1 MSKSFLDNGS
11 LVEGVSRSAA
21 PFSAASSDSALR
33 RGVVAVGSPVEPWSF
48 VPLLKLGEKV
58 PKWHK
63 QRVRVNADQT
73 VVRSSLPSEPS
84 VEAATGDGEFL
95 VTSRGLVVLDLDF
108 HDQVDEDAR
117 TVDRLAFL
125 SVLRALTDERRVFV
139 SRTGSGGAHAPLLV
153 PERLY
158 DEYPLLEFVF
168 ARGTSAHVAGS
179 TVGGR
184 ALRAYATEVSD
195 AAGRVVSER
204 VDVLG
209 GDKRAGARADGTR
222 ALVEGS
228 DKFGADSAK
237 FSVIVPDNV
246 LCGVSE
252 SAALAAL
259 SEYTAAYAA
268 GDSEAA
274 RRAVGVFPPAG
285 ALSVVAARRLSE
297 LVLRELM
304 VPGVELSDEDA
315 SVAVRRERVLDALP
329 GAVCLAVVSGGGSG
343 KLTPW
348 GLPRVSENALRRP
361 VRALTS
367 RVYALAKAGESDSG
381 SGFVQR
387 SSRELFT
394 VVEDA
399 RFAMCEGFANSLV
412 WGEYAGDVLTAS
424 QRGRLV
430 RSELHLSGTGGVWEP
445 LCPVL
450 DPAGVVLPD
459 ELLGEDLTDDD
470 AALLAKVAEAGFPV
484 LGGQRSADAASGSDG
499 VSRERTL
506 ALACAES
513 VRVANSAGGARA
525 RSFAAFKSRR
535 SQVAGRGVGVVDA
548 LGMMRVVES
557 LGWFNDTSGRD
568 VFTFSAK
575 WADMIARAT
584 YAGRDGVDVARS
596 WRFCTVTFAEAAA
609 EGLLPFVDRV
619 AWMLGRMGGSGAVVS
634 YSAADVEAA
643 HRVIA
648 EQADAARDVL
658 FDSDASLVES
668 VFRVVAGSAARV
680 SAMFPRV
687 RVRGVDGAVVAA
699 LDEAGD
705 EARVVPVR
713 FLSPA
718 VVEAVCDR
726 LTREGDAN
734 GVHDLLVGW
743 ALVVRR
749 VLSRLFASDSEREGG
764 AGAAGSTVSGD
775 AAADEASFLLL
786 ASRKQSGYAEL
797 GARGEQGVLDYERA
811 LSLVRE
817 RVDTHTRSLTFVSRR
832 SRDKAERLKR
842 DADAMLQNLWL
853 LSLQGAT
860 ERLSGNRERLRTLLR
875 EASEG
880 AGDTRGATQSNKVVN
895 ERVKEALRLLC
906 DVGVLS
912 LDKMQRAPIGGVG
925 GRSSVYSIR
934 REYLCQDASVVRAL
948 EVLRSTLVPLL
959 SAQFA
964 QGCALDVSVGEDG
977 ALRFGG
983 RTIAQWDALGGKWRR
998 RMRGHSSASRVAVG
1012 DRLFASRDR
1021 AVLDK
1026 LVAGFARAA
1035 GLTGGSASAVG
1046 VARAAARCAAVSGR
1060 ELFSHQVAICEL
1072 AALAARG
1079 TPGVRVV
1086 AGEPMPHMV
1095 ESGSSKSG
1103 ASRQVEAVRREVAR
1117 DAWDGVEPGTS
1128 EFAARTDEVFSNPE
1142 RTPSHL
1148 LKDGGRSA
1156 RVRELYVPVVVLVAE
1171 SSPLLADERFA
1182 RVMCQAFPA
1191 TGERGIALFAPASL
1205 VDAGGAAA
1213 FATSS
1218 NRSRKYF
1225 EVFAAAVA
1233 SAIAGGVGSG
1243 LELTLGV
1250 RSLFSQLCAA
1260 HDGIEA
1266 LDGGYILAGGSD
1278 VNEAALA
1285 GVSECVAGL
1294 SGRVLELAAVGFDEA
1309 RPGMAKFV
1317 TDNERQRLNGLSE
1330 AERAA
1335 EAARRLAGL
1344 ASVVDSLGEYAPDGV
1359 DADEWVARLLACA
1372 VVAWSSSVTSR
1383 VARADG
1389 SPVCAV
1395 LLRVLSG
1402 VSAAST
1408 GGGVGVVPEPVGWVL
1423 RA

>member
-1 MSKSFLDNGS
+1 MSELFVDNS
-11 LVEGVSRSAA
+11 SMSVDVSQDVAR
-21 PFSAASSDSALR
+21 FSSDASDDATR
-33 RGVVAVGSPVEPWSF
+33 RGVVAVGSAVELGSFIPLKPGKKQPSWSR
-48 VPLLKLGEKV
+48 K
-58 PKWHK
+58 
-63 QRVRVNADQT
+63 RVSVNADKT
-73 VVRSSLPSEPS
+73 VNRSLLPSRPS
-84 VEAATGDGEFL
+84 AEAAAGGGEFAI
-95 VTSRGLVVLDLDF
+95 TSRGFSYFDLDF
-108 HDQVDEDAR
+108 HDQASDTQRDS
-117 TVDRLAFL
+117 DRMAFL
-125 SVLRALTDERRVFV
+125 SLMRGLTGAARVYV
-139 SRTGSGGAHAPLLV
+139 SRTGSGGCHAPLLV

-158 DEYPLLEFVF
+158 DEFPLLWFVF
-168 ARGTSAHVAGS
+168 GRTTAAHAAAG

-184 ALRAYATEVSD
+184 ALRAF
-195 AAGRVVSER
+195 AAEINNAVGVVMADR
-204 VDVLG
+204 VDVSA
-209 GDKRAGARADGTR
+209 GDKRTGVRADGAR
-222 ALVEGS
+222 SVNDDCKHLDPDDALYN
-228 DKFGADSAK
+228 
-237 FSVIVPDNV
+237 VIVPDND

-252 SAALAAL
+252 GAARSALL
-259 SEYTAAYAA
+259 DYTAAYARGDGEAMARAA
-268 GDSEAA
+268 GVFP
-274 RRAVGVFPPAG
+274 AVGV
-285 ALSVVAARRLSE
+285 LSDGAARRLSE
-297 LVLRELM
+297 LVLRELL
-304 VPGVELSDEDA
+304 VPGVSLSDADVEIA
-315 SVAVRRERVLDALP
+315 ARESVIEELP
-329 GAVCLAVVSGGGSG
+329 GAVRALVVSGGTSG
-343 KLTPW
+343 KVAPW
-348 GLPRVSENALRRP
+348 GLPVVSGNVLKNAIRR
-361 VRALTS
+361 LTI
-367 RVYALAKAGESDSG
+367 RVYALAEADEGAWSPSDL
-381 SGFVQR
+381 VA
-387 SSRELFT
+387 T
-394 VVEDA
+394 AEDA
-399 RFAMCEGFANSLV
+399 RFALCEGFLNPLV
-412 WGEYAGDVLTAS
+412 WGEYAGDALSPV
-424 QRGRLV
+424 QRAVLV
-430 RSELHLSGTGGVWEP
+430 RGELRLSGVGELWEP
-445 LCPVL
+445 VRSAV
-450 DPAGVVLPD
+450 DPAAPFLSDEALDEASADSVVV
-459 ELLGEDLTDDD
+459 
-470 AALLAKVAEAGFPV
+470 AAAEAGFPV
-484 LGGQRSADAASGSDG
+484 LGGQRGADAVSGSDG

-513 VRVANSAGGARA
+513 VRAANSAGGARA

-634 YSAADVEAA
+634 YSAADVLEA
-643 HRVIA
+643 HRTLD

-658 FDSDASLVES
+658 FDGDASLVES
-668 VFRVVAGSAARV
+668 VFRVVAGSASRV

-764 AGAAGSTVSGD
+764 SAAAGSAVSGD
-775 AAADEASFLLL
+775 AAADEARFLLL
-786 ASRKQSGYAEL
+786 ASRKQSGYVEL

-817 RVDTHTRSLTFVSRR
+817 RVDAHTRSLAFVSRR

-842 DADAMLQNLWL
+842 DADAMLQDLWI

-880 AGDTRGATQSNKVVN
+880 AGDTRGATQSDKVVN
-895 ERVKEALRLLC
+895 ERVKVTLRLLC

-934 REYLCQDASVVRAL
+934 REYLCQDASVARAL

-959 SAQFA
+959 SAKFA

-983 RTIAQWDALGGKWRR
+983 RTLDEWDVLGGPWRESVQGR
-998 RMRGHSSASRVAVG
+998 TSASRVAAG
-1012 DRLFASRDR
+1012 EHLFASRDR
-1021 AVLDK
+1021 KVLDK

-1035 GLTGGSASAVG
+1035 GLTGGGASAVG

-1079 TPGVRVV
+1079 VPGVRVV
-1086 AGEPMPHMV
+1086 VGEPMPHMV

-1103 ASRQVEAVRREVAR
+1103 ASRQVEVVRREVAR

-1128 EFAARTDEVFSNPE
+1128 EYAQRTDEVFSNPE
-1142 RTPSHL
+1142 RTPSHQ
-1148 LKDGGRSA
+1148 LKDGGNSA
-1156 RVRELYVPVVVLVAE
+1156 QVRELYVPVVVLVAE
-1171 SSPLLADERFA
+1171 DSPLLADERFA
-1182 RVMCQAFPA
+1182 RVMCQSFPA
-1191 TGERGIALFAPASL
+1191 SGERGICLFAPVSL

-1213 FATSS
+1213 FATSG

-1225 EVFAAAVA
+1225 EKFAAAVA
-1233 SAIAGGVGSG
+1233 STIAGGVRSG

-1260 HDGIEA
+1260 HEVVDA

-1294 SGRVLELAAVGFDEA
+1294 SARVLELAAVGFDEA
-1309 RPGMAKFV
+1309 RPGMVKFV
-1317 TDNERQRLNGLSE
+1317 TDTERERLNGLSE

-1335 EAARRLAGL
+1335 EAAKRLNGL

-1359 DADEWVARLLACA
+1359 DCDEWVARLLAAA
-1372 VVAWSSSVTSR
+1372 VIAWSSSVTSR

-1408 GGGVGVVPEPVGWVL
+1408 GGGVGVVPKPVGWVL

>member
-1 MSKSFLDNGS
+1 MSELFVDNS
-11 LVEGVSRSAA
+11 SMSVDVSHDVAR
-21 PFSAASSDSALR
+21 FSSDASDDATC
-33 RGVVAVGSPVEPWSF
+33 RGVAAAGSRVELGSF
-48 VPLLKLGEKV
+48 VPLKPCEKY

-63 QRVRVNADQT
+63 TSVRVDVNEMVIRA
-73 VVRSSLPSEPS
+73 SLPTRPS
-84 VEAATGDGEFL
+84 VEAAAGEGEFL
-95 VTSRGLVVLDLDF
+95 VTSHGLVVLDLDF
-108 HDQVDEDAR
+108 HDQVTDSQRDS
-117 TVDRLAFL
+117 DRRAFL
-125 SVLRALTDERRVFV
+125 SLMRGLTGAARMYV
-139 SRTGSGGAHAPLLV
+139 SRTGSGGCHAPLLV

-158 DEYPLLEFVF
+158 DEFPLLWFVF
-168 ARGTSAHVAGS
+168 GRVTYANGGHKV
-179 TVGGR
+179 VGGR
-184 ALRAYATEVSD
+184 VLRAFAAEIND
-195 AAGRVVSER
+195 AVGSVVAER
-204 VDVLG
+204 VDVSA
-209 GDKRAGARADGTR
+209 GDKRIGVRADGTR
-222 ALVEGS
+222 
-228 DKFGADSAK
+228 DTDSAAS
-237 FSVIVPDNV
+237 FYDHDALFRVIVPDNV

-252 SAALAAL
+252 GAARSAL
-259 SEYTAAYAA
+259 SEYTAAYARGDGEAMARAA
-268 GDSEAA
+268 GVFP
-274 RRAVGVFPPAG
+274 AVGV
-285 ALSVVAARRLSE
+285 LSDVAARRLSD
-297 LVLRELM
+297 LVLRELL
-304 VPGVELSDEDA
+304 VPGVSLSDADVEIA
-315 SVAVRRERVLDALP
+315 ARESVIEELP
-329 GAVCLAVVSGGGSG
+329 GAVRALVVSGGTSG
-343 KLTPW
+343 KVAPW
-348 GLPRVSENALRRP
+348 GLPVASGNVLKNAMRR
-361 VRALTS
+361 LTI
-367 RVYALAKAGESDSG
+367 RVYALAEADEGAWSPSDL
-381 SGFVQR
+381 VA
-387 SSRELFT
+387 T
-394 VVEDA
+394 AEDA
-399 RFAMCEGFANSLV
+399 RFALCDGFLNPLV
-412 WGEYAGDVLTAS
+412 WGEYAGNALSPV
-424 QRGRLV
+424 QRAVLV
-430 RSELHLSGTGGVWEP
+430 RGELRLSGVDELWEP
-445 LCPVL
+445 VRSAVDPAAPFLSDEVL
-450 DPAGVVLPD
+450 DEASADSVVM
-459 ELLGEDLTDDD
+459 
-470 AALLAKVAEAGFPV
+470 AAAEAGFPV
-484 LGGQRSADAASGSDG
+484 LGGQRDVDAASGSDG

-513 VRVANSAGGARA
+513 VRAANSAGGARA

-535 SQVAGRGVGVVDA
+535 NQVAGRGVGVVDA

-584 YAGRDGVDVARS
+584 YAGRDGVDVSRS

-634 YSAADVEAA
+634 YSGDDVRRA

-648 EQADAARDVL
+648 DEQADGSRDVL
-658 FDSDASLVES
+658 FDGDASLVES

-687 RVRGVDGAVVAA
+687 RVRGVDGAVVAVV
-699 LDEAGD
+699 DEAGD
-705 EARVVPVR
+705 EARVAPVR

-749 VLSRLFASDSEREGG
+749 VLSRLFASDAEREGG
-764 AGAAGSTVSGD
+764 SAAAGSAVSGD
-775 AAADEASFLLL
+775 TAADEARFLLL
-786 ASRKQSGYAEL
+786 ASRKQSGYVEL

-817 RVDTHTRSLTFVSRR
+817 RVDAHIRSLAFVSRR

-842 DADAMLQNLWL
+842 DADAMLQNLWI

-880 AGDTRGATQSNKVVN
+880 AGDARGATQSDKVVN
-895 ERVKEALRLLC
+895 ERVKVALRLLC

-983 RTIAQWDALGGKWRR
+983 RTIAQWDVLGGPWRESVQGR
-998 RMRGHSSASRVAVG
+998 ASASRVADG
-1012 DRLFASRDR
+1012 EHLFASRDR
-1021 AVLDK
+1021 KVLDK

-1060 ELFSHQVAICEL
+1060 ELFSHQVAVCEL

-1079 TPGVRVV
+1079 APGVRVV
-1086 AGEPMPHMV
+1086 VGEPMPHMV

-1103 ASRQVEAVRREVAR
+1103 ASRQVEVVRREVAR
-1117 DAWDGVEPGTS
+1117 GAWDGVEPGTS
-1128 EFAARTDEVFSNPE
+1128 EYAQRTDEVFSNPE

-1148 LKDGGRSA
+1148 LKDGGNSA
-1156 RVRELYVPVVVLVAE
+1156 QVRELYVPVVVLVAE
-1171 SSPLLADERFA
+1171 GSSLLADERFA
-1182 RVMCQAFPA
+1182 RVMNQSFPES
-1191 TGERGIALFAPASL
+1191 GERGMVMYAAVSL

-1213 FATSS
+1213 FATSG

-1233 SAIAGGVGSG
+1233 SAIAGGVRSG

-1260 HDGIEA
+1260 HEVVDA
-1266 LDGGYILAGGSD
+1266 LDGGYILSGGNG

-1285 GVSECVAGL
+1285 SVSDRVAGL

-1309 RPGMAKFV
+1309 RPGLVKFV
-1317 TDNERQRLNGLSE
+1317 TDTERERLNGLSE
-1330 AERAA
+1330 DERAA
-1335 EAARRLAGL
+1335 EAAKRLNGL
-1344 ASVVDSLGEYAPDGV
+1344 ASVVDSLCEYAPDGM
-1359 DADEWVARLLACA
+1359 DADEWVARLLATA
-1372 VVAWSSSVTSR
+1372 VIAWSNSVMSR

-1389 SPVCAV
+1389 SPVCAL

-1408 GGGVGVVPEPVGWVL
+1408 GGGVGAVPEPVGWVL

>member
-1 MSKSFLDNGS
+1 MSELFVDNSSMSVGES
-11 LVEGVSRSAA
+11 CDVAR
-21 PFSAASSDSALR
+21 FSSDASDDATR
-33 RGVVAVGSPVEPWSF
+33 RGMADAGSPVELGSFIPLKPGKKQPSWSR
-48 VPLLKLGEKV
+48 K
-58 PKWHK
+58 
-63 QRVRVNADQT
+63 RVSVNADKT
-73 VVRSSLPSEPS
+73 VNRSLLPSRPS
-84 VEAATGDGEFL
+84 AEAAAGDGEFAI
-95 VTSRGLVVLDLDF
+95 TSRGHTYFDLDF
-108 HDQVDEDAR
+108 HDQASETQCDS
-117 TVDRLAFL
+117 DRMAFL
-125 SVLRALTDERRVFV
+125 SLMRGLTGVWRVYV
-139 SRTGSGGAHAPLLV
+139 SRTGSGGCHAPLLV

-158 DEYPLLEFVF
+158 DEFPLLWFVF
-168 ARGTSAHVAGS
+168 GRTTAAHAAAG

-184 ALRAYATEVSD
+184 ALRAFAAEIND
-195 AAGRVVSER
+195 AVGVVMAER
-204 VDVLG
+204 VDVSA
-209 GDKRAGARADGTR
+209 GDKRTGVRADGAR
-222 ALVEGS
+222 SVNDDCKRLDPDDALYN
-228 DKFGADSAK
+228 
-237 FSVIVPDNV
+237 VIVPDNV

-252 SAALAAL
+252 GAAVCAL
-259 SEYTAAYAA
+259 SEYTAARARGDVEAMARAA
-268 GDSEAA
+268 GVFP
-274 RRAVGVFPPAG
+274 AVGV
-285 ALSVVAARRLSE
+285 LSDVAARRLSE
-297 LVLRELM
+297 LVLRELL
-304 VPGVELSDEDA
+304 VPGVSLSDADVEIA
-315 SVAVRRERVLDALP
+315 ARESVLEELP
-329 GAVCLAVVSGGGSG
+329 GAVRALVVSGGASG
-343 KLTPW
+343 KVAPW
-348 GLPRVSENALRRP
+348 GLPVVSGNVLKNAMRR
-361 VRALTS
+361 LTL
-367 RVYALAKAGESDSG
+367 RVYALADADEGAWSPSDLIATS
-381 SGFVQR
+381 
-387 SSRELFT
+387 
-394 VVEDA
+394 EDA
-399 RFAMCEGFANSLV
+399 RFTLCDGFLNPLV
-412 WGEYAGDVLTAS
+412 WGEYAGDALSPV
-424 QRGRLV
+424 QRAVLV
-430 RSELHLSGTGGVWEP
+430 RGELRLSGVGELWEF
-445 LCPVL
+445 VRSVV
-450 DPAGVVLPD
+450 DPAASFLSDEALDEASADSVVVA
-459 ELLGEDLTDDD
+459 T
-470 AALLAKVAEAGFPV
+470 AEAGFPV
-484 LGGQRSADAASGSDG
+484 LGGQRGVDAVSDSDG
-499 VSRERTL
+499 ASRERTL

-513 VRVANSAGGARA
+513 VRAANSAGGARA

-548 LGMMRVVES
+548 LGLMRVVES

-584 YAGRDGVDVARS
+584 YAGRDGVDVSRS

-619 AWMLGRMGGSGAVVS
+619 VWMLGRMGGSGAVVS
-634 YSAADVEAA
+634 YSGDDVRRA

-648 EQADAARDVL
+648 EQADATRDVL
-658 FDSDASLVES
+658 FDGDSSLVES
-668 VFRVVAGSAARV
+668 VFRVVAGSAARA

-713 FLSPA
+713 FLSPS

-749 VLSRLFASDSEREGG
+749 VLSRLFTSDAEREGSS
-764 AGAAGSTVSGD
+764 AAAGSTASGD
-775 AAADEASFLLL
+775 AADEARFLLL
-786 ASRKQSGYAEL
+786 ASRKQSGYVEL

-817 RVDTHTRSLTFVSRR
+817 RVDAHTRSLVFVSRR

-880 AGDTRGATQSNKVVN
+880 AGDTRGATQSDKVVN
-895 ERVKEALRLLC
+895 ERVKVTLRLLC

-934 REYLCQDASVVRAL
+934 REYLCQDAFVVRAL

-959 SAQFA
+959 SAKFA
-964 QGCALDVSVGEDG
+964 QGCALDVSVGEGG
-977 ALRFGG
+977 ALCFGG
-983 RTIAQWDALGGKWRR
+983 RSLDEWDVLGGPWRESVQGR
-998 RMRGHSSASRVAVG
+998 ASASRVADG

-1021 AVLDK
+1021 KVLDK

-1035 GLTGGSASAVG
+1035 GLTDGSASAVG

-1079 TPGVRVV
+1079 APGVRVV
-1086 AGEPMPHMV
+1086 VGEPMSHMA

-1103 ASRQVEAVRREVAR
+1103 ASRQVEVVRREVAR

-1128 EFAARTDEVFSNPE
+1128 EYAQRTDEVFSNPE

-1148 LKDGGRSA
+1148 LKDGGNSA
-1156 RVRELYVPVVVLVAE
+1156 KVRELYVPVIVLVAE
-1171 SSPLLADERFA
+1171 GSPLLADERFA
-1182 RVMCQAFPA
+1182 RVMCQSFPA
-1191 TGERGIALFAPASL
+1191 SGERGICLFAPVSL

-1213 FATSS
+1213 FATSG

-1225 EVFAAAVA
+1225 EKFAAAVA
-1233 SAIAGGVGSG
+1233 STIAGGVASG

-1260 HDGIEA
+1260 HEVVDA

-1285 GVSECVAGL
+1285 GVSERVAGL
-1294 SGRVLELAAVGFDEA
+1294 SERVLELAAVGFNEA
-1309 RPGMAKFV
+1309 RPGMVKFV
-1317 TDNERQRLNGLSE
+1317 TDTERERLNGLSE
-1330 AERAA
+1330 GERAA
-1335 EAARRLAGL
+1335 EAAKRLNGL

-1359 DADEWVARLLACA
+1359 DADEWVARLLAAA

>member
-1 MSKSFLDNGS
+1 MSELFVDNS
-11 LVEGVSRSAA
+11 SMSVDVSQDVAR
-21 PFSAASSDSALR
+21 FSSDASDDATR
-33 RGVVAVGSPVEPWSF
+33 RGVVAVGSAVELGSFIPLKPGKKQPSWSR
-48 VPLLKLGEKV
+48 K
-58 PKWHK
+58 
-63 QRVRVNADQT
+63 RVSVNADKT
-73 VVRSSLPSEPS
+73 VNRSLLPSRPS
-84 VEAATGDGEFL
+84 AEAAAGGGEFTI
-95 VTSRGLVVLDLDF
+95 TSRGFSYFDLDF
-108 HDQVDEDAR
+108 HDQASDTQRDS
-117 TVDRLAFL
+117 DRWAFL
-125 SVLRALTDERRVFV
+125 SLMRGLTGAARVYV
-139 SRTGSGGAHAPLLV
+139 SRTGSGGCHAPLLV

-158 DEYPLLEFVF
+158 DGFPLLWFVF
-168 ARGTSAHVAGS
+168 GRTTAAHAAAG

-184 ALRAYATEVSD
+184 ALRAFAAEIND
-195 AAGRVVSER
+195 AVGVVMADR
-204 VDVLG
+204 VDVSA
-209 GDKRAGARADGTR
+209 GDKRTGVRADGAR
-222 ALVEGS
+222 SVNDDCKHLGPDDALYN
-228 DKFGADSAK
+228 
-237 FSVIVPDNV
+237 VIVPDNV

-252 SAALAAL
+252 GAALAAL
-259 SEYTAAYAA
+259 LDYTAAYARGDGEAMARAA
-268 GDSEAA
+268 GVFP
-274 RRAVGVFPPAG
+274 AVGV
-285 ALSVVAARRLSE
+285 LSDGAARRLSE

-304 VPGVELSDEDA
+304 VPGMSLSDADVEIA
-315 SVAVRRERVLDALP
+315 ARESVLEELP
-329 GAVCLAVVSGGGSG
+329 GAVRALVVSGGTSG
-343 KLTPW
+343 KVAPW
-348 GLPRVSENALRRP
+348 GLPVASGNVLKNAMRR
-361 VRALTS
+361 LTI
-367 RVYALAKAGESDSG
+367 RVYALAGADEGAWSPSDL
-381 SGFVQR
+381 VA
-387 SSRELFT
+387 T
-394 VVEDA
+394 AEDA
-399 RFAMCEGFANSLV
+399 RFALCDGFLNPLV
-412 WGEYAGDVLTAS
+412 WGEYAGDALSPV
-424 QRGRLV
+424 QRAVLV
-430 RSELHLSGTGGVWEP
+430 RGELRLSGVGELWEP
-445 LCPVL
+445 VRSAVDPAAPFLSDEVL
-450 DPAGVVLPD
+450 DEASADSVVM
-459 ELLGEDLTDDD
+459 
-470 AALLAKVAEAGFPV
+470 AAAEAGFPV
-484 LGGQRSADAASGSDG
+484 LGGQRDVDAASGSDG
-499 VSRERTL
+499 ASRERTL

-513 VRVANSAGGARA
+513 VRAANSAGGARA

-557 LGWFNDTSGRD
+557 LGWFNDTSARD

-609 EGLLPFVDRV
+609 EGSLPFVDRV

-634 YSAADVEAA
+634 YSGDDVLRA

-648 EQADAARDVL
+648 DEQADAARDVL
-658 FDSDASLVES
+658 FDGDASLVES

-680 SAMFPRV
+680 SAMLPRV

-726 LTREGDAN
+726 LIREGDAN

-764 AGAAGSTVSGD
+764 AAAAGSAVSGD
-775 AAADEASFLLL
+775 TAADEARFLLL
-786 ASRKQSGYAEL
+786 ASRKQSGYVEL

-817 RVDTHTRSLTFVSRR
+817 RVDAHTRSLAFVSRR

-842 DADAMLQNLWL
+842 DADAMLQDLWI

-880 AGDTRGATQSNKVVN
+880 AGDTRGATQSDKVVN
-895 ERVKEALRLLC
+895 ERVKVTLRLLC

-934 REYLCQDASVVRAL
+934 SEYLCQDASVARAL

-959 SAQFA
+959 SAKFA

-983 RTIAQWDALGGKWRR
+983 RTLDEWDVLGGPWRESVQGR
-998 RMRGHSSASRVAVG
+998 TSASRVAAG
-1012 DRLFASRDR
+1012 EHLFASRDR
-1021 AVLDK
+1021 KVLDK

-1035 GLTGGSASAVG
+1035 GLTGGSSSAVG

-1079 TPGVRVV
+1079 VEGVRVV
-1086 AGEPMPHMV
+1086 AGVPTARVAQSRP
-1095 ESGSSKSG
+1095 SKSG
-1103 ASRQVEAVRREVAR
+1103 ASRQVETVRREVAR
-1117 DAWDGVEPGTS
+1117 DAWDGVKPGTP
-1128 EFAARTDEVFSNPE
+1128 EYAQRTDQVFHNPQ
-1142 RTPSHL
+1142 RTPSHQ

-1156 RVRELYVPVVVLVAE
+1156 ELRELYVPVVVLVAE
-1171 SSPLLADERFA
+1171 DSPLLADERFA
-1182 RVMCQAFPA
+1182 RVMCQSFPA

-1225 EVFAAAVA
+1225 ETFAAAVA
-1233 SAIAGGVGSG
+1233 GTIAGGVGSG

-1250 RSLFSQLCAA
+1250 RSMFSQLCAA
-1260 HDGIEA
+1260 RDSIEA
-1266 LDGGYILAGGSD
+1266 LDGGYILAGSSD
-1278 VNEAALA
+1278 EAEATLA
-1285 GVSECVAGL
+1285 SVSERVAGL
-1294 SGRVLELAAVGFDEA
+1294 SERVLELAAVGFNEA
-1309 RPGMAKFV
+1309 RPGLAKFV
-1317 TDNERQRLNGLSE
+1317 TDNERKRLDGLSE
-1330 AERAA
+1330 GERAA
-1335 EAARRLAGL
+1335 EAAKRLNGL

-1359 DADEWVARLLACA
+1359 NSDEWVARLLAAA

-1383 VARADG
+1383 MARADG
-1389 SPVCAV
+1389 NAVCAL

>member
-1 MSKSFLDNGS
+1 MAKLFLDNGS
-11 LVEGVSRSAA
+11 LVEGVSCDVAR
-21 PFSAASSDSALR
+21 FSSDASDDATR
-33 RGVVAVGSPVEPWSF
+33 RGVAAAGSVVELGSFIPLKPGKKQPSWSC
-48 VPLLKLGEKV
+48 K
-58 PKWHK
+58 
-63 QRVRVNADQT
+63 RVSVNADNT
-73 VVRSSLPSEPS
+73 VNRSLLPSRPS
-84 VEAATGDGEFL
+84 AEAAAGDGEFTI
-95 VTSRGLVVLDLDF
+95 TSHGLAYFDLDF
-108 HDQVDEDAR
+108 HDQASDTRRDS
-117 TVDRLAFL
+117 DRWAFL
-125 SVLRALTDERRVFV
+125 SLMRGLTGAARVYV
-139 SRTGSGGAHAPLLV
+139 SRTGSGGCHAPLLV
-153 PERLY
+153 PDRLY
-158 DEYPLLEFVF
+158 GEFPLLWFVF
-168 ARGTSAHVAGS
+168 GRVTYANKAHR

-184 ALRAYATEVSD
+184 ALRAFAAEIND
-195 AAGRVVSER
+195 AVGVVMADR
-204 VDVLG
+204 VDVSS
-209 GDKRAGARADGTR
+209 GDKRTGVRADGAR
-222 ALVEGS
+222 SVNDDCKHLGPDDALYN
-228 DKFGADSAK
+228 
-237 FSVIVPDNV
+237 VIVPDNV

-252 SAALAAL
+252 GAVVSAL
-259 SEYTAAYAA
+259 SEYTAARARGDVEAMARAA
-268 GDSEAA
+268 GVFP
-274 RRAVGVFPPAG
+274 AVGV
-285 ALSVVAARRLSE
+285 LSDGAARRLSE
-297 LVLRELM
+297 LVLRELL
-304 VPGVELSDEDA
+304 VPGVSLSDADVEIA
-315 SVAVRRERVLDALP
+315 ARESVLEELP
-329 GAVCLAVVSGGGSG
+329 GAVRALVVSGGTSG
-343 KLTPW
+343 KVAPW
-348 GLPRVSENALRRP
+348 GLPVASGNVLKNAMRR
-361 VRALTS
+361 LTI
-367 RVYALAKAGESDSG
+367 RVYALADADEGAWSTSDL
-381 SGFVQR
+381 VA
-387 SSRELFT
+387 T
-394 VVEDA
+394 AEDA
-399 RFAMCEGFANSLV
+399 RFALCDGFLNPFV
-412 WGEYAGDVLTAS
+412 WGEYAGDALSPV
-424 QRGRLV
+424 QRAVLV
-430 RSELHLSGTGGVWEP
+430 RGELRLSGVGELWEP
-445 LCPVL
+445 VRSAV
-450 DPAGVVLPD
+450 DPAAPFLSDEALDEASADSVVM
-459 ELLGEDLTDDD
+459 
-470 AALLAKVAEAGFPV
+470 AAAEAGFPV
-484 LGGQRSADAASGSDG
+484 LGGQRDVDAVSGSDG
-499 VSRERTL
+499 ASRERTL

-634 YSAADVEAA
+634 YSGDDVLRA

-648 EQADAARDVL
+648 DEQADAARDVL
-658 FDSDASLVES
+658 FDGDASLVES

-680 SAMFPRV
+680 SAMLPRV

-726 LTREGDAN
+726 LIREGDAN

-764 AGAAGSTVSGD
+764 AAAAGSAVSGD
-775 AAADEASFLLL
+775 TADDEARFLLL
-786 ASRKQSGYAEL
+786 ASRKQSGYVEL

-817 RVDTHTRSLTFVSRR
+817 RVDAHTRSLAFVSRR
-832 SRDKAERLKR
+832 SRDKAKRLKR
-842 DADAMLQNLWL
+842 DADAMLQDLWI

-880 AGDTRGATQSNKVVN
+880 AGDTRGATQSDKVVN
-895 ERVKEALRLLC
+895 ERVKVTLRLLC
-906 DVGVLS
+906 GVGVLS

-959 SAQFA
+959 SAKFA

-983 RTIAQWDALGGKWRR
+983 RTLDEWDVLGGPWRESVQGR
-998 RMRGHSSASRVAVG
+998 TSASRVSAG
-1012 DRLFASRDR
+1012 EHLFASRDR
-1021 AVLDK
+1021 KVLDK

-1035 GLTGGSASAVG
+1035 GLTGGGASAVG

-1079 TPGVRVV
+1079 APGVRVV
-1086 AGEPMPHMV
+1086 VGEPMPHMV

-1103 ASRQVEAVRREVAR
+1103 ASRQVEVVRREVAR
-1117 DAWDGVEPGTS
+1117 DAWDGVEPGTK
-1128 EFAARTDEVFSNPE
+1128 EYAQRTDEVFSNPE
-1142 RTPSHL
+1142 RTPSHQ
-1148 LKDGGRSA
+1148 LKDGGNSA
-1156 RVRELYVPVVVLVAE
+1156 QVRELYVPVVVLVAE
-1171 SSPLLADERFA
+1171 DSPLLADERFA
-1182 RVMCQAFPA
+1182 RVTCQSFPESE
-1191 TGERGIALFAPASL
+1191 ERGICLFAPVSL

-1213 FATSS
+1213 FATSG

-1225 EVFAAAVA
+1225 EKFAAAVA
-1233 SAIAGGVGSG
+1233 STIAGGVRSG

-1260 HDGIEA
+1260 HEVVDA

-1285 GVSECVAGL
+1285 GVSDRVAGL
-1294 SGRVLELAAVGFDEA
+1294 SARVLELAVVGFDEA
-1309 RPGMAKFV
+1309 RPGMVKFV
-1317 TDNERQRLNGLSE
+1317 TDTERERLNGLSE

-1335 EAARRLAGL
+1335 EAAKRLNGL
-1344 ASVVDSLGEYAPDGV
+1344 ASVVDSLCEYAPDGV
-1359 DADEWVARLLACA
+1359 DADEWVARLLAAA

-1389 SPVCAV
+1389 SPLCAV

-1408 GGGVGVVPEPVGWVL
+1408 GGGVGAVPEPVGWVL

>member
-1 MSKSFLDNGS
+1 MSELFVDNSSMSVG
-11 LVEGVSRSAA
+11 ESRDVAR
-21 PFSAASSDSALR
+21 FSSDASDDATR
-33 RGVVAVGSPVEPWSF
+33 RGVAAAGSRVEPGSFIPLKPGKKQPSWSR
-48 VPLLKLGEKV
+48 K
-58 PKWHK
+58 
-63 QRVRVNADQT
+63 RVSVNADKT
-73 VVRSSLPSEPS
+73 VNRSLLPSRPS
-84 VEAATGDGEFL
+84 AEAAAGDGEFTI
-95 VTSRGLVVLDLDF
+95 TSRGLAYFDLDF
-108 HDQVDEDAR
+108 HDQVDETQCDS
-117 TVDRLAFL
+117 DRMAFL
-125 SVLRALTDERRVFV
+125 SLMRGLTGARRVYV
-139 SRTGSGGAHAPLLV
+139 SRTGSGGCHAPLLV

-158 DEYPLLEFVF
+158 DEFPLLWFVF
-168 ARGTSAHVAGS
+168 GRTMAAHAAAG

-184 ALRAYATEVSD
+184 VLRAFAAEIND
-195 AAGRVVSER
+195 AVGVVMAER
-204 VDVLG
+204 VDVSA
-209 GDKRAGARADGTR
+209 GDKRTGVRADGAR
-222 ALVEGS
+222 SVNDDCKHLGPDDALYN
-228 DKFGADSAK
+228 
-237 FSVIVPDNV
+237 VIVPDND

-252 SAALAAL
+252 GAALAAL
-259 SEYTAAYAA
+259 SEYTAAYARGDGEGMARAA
-268 GDSEAA
+268 GVFP
-274 RRAVGVFPPAG
+274 AVGV
-285 ALSVVAARRLSE
+285 LSDGAARRLSE
-297 LVLRELM
+297 LVLRELL
-304 VPGVELSDEDA
+304 VPGVSLSDADVEIA
-315 SVAVRRERVLDALP
+315 ARESVIGELP
-329 GAVCLAVVSGGGSG
+329 GAVRALVVSGGASG
-343 KLTPW
+343 KVAPW
-348 GLPRVSENALRRP
+348 GLPVVSGNVLKNAMRR
-361 VRALTS
+361 LTI
-367 RVYALAKAGESDSG
+367 RVYALADADEGAWSPSDL
-381 SGFVQR
+381 VA
-387 SSRELFT
+387 T
-394 VVEDA
+394 AEDA
-399 RFAMCEGFANSLV
+399 RFALCDGFLNPLV
-412 WGEYAGDVLTAS
+412 WGEYAGEVLTPA
-424 QRGRLV
+424 QRAVLV
-430 RSELHLSGTGGVWEP
+430 RGELRLSGVGELWG
-445 LCPVL
+445 PVL
-450 DPAGVVLPD
+450 SAVEPAASFLSDEALDEASADSVVM
-459 ELLGEDLTDDD
+459 
-470 AALLAKVAEAGFPV
+470 AAAEAGFPV
-484 LGGQRSADAASGSDG
+484 LGGQRGVDAVSGSDG

-513 VRVANSAGGARA
+513 VRAANSAGGARA

-535 SQVAGRGVGVVDA
+535 NQVAGRGVGVVDA
-548 LGMMRVVES
+548 LGLMRVVES

-584 YAGRDGVDVARS
+584 YAGRDGVDVSRS

-619 AWMLGRMGGSGAVVS
+619 AWMLGHMGGSGAVVS

-643 HRVIA
+643 HRTLA
-648 EQADAARDVL
+648 EQADSSRDVL
-658 FDSDASLVES
+658 FDGDASLVEP

-680 SAMFPRV
+680 SVMFPRV

-699 LDEAGD
+699 LDEAGED
-705 EARVVPVR
+705 VRVVPVR

-749 VLSRLFASDSEREGG
+749 VLSRLFASDAEREGG
-764 AGAAGSTVSGD
+764 AGAAGSAASGD
-775 AAADEASFLLL
+775 DAADEARFLLL

-817 RVDTHTRSLTFVSRR
+817 RVGAHTRSLAFVSRR

-842 DADAMLQNLWL
+842 DADAMLQNLWI

-880 AGDTRGATQSNKVVN
+880 AGDTRGATQSDKVVN

-934 REYLCQDASVVRAL
+934 REYLCQDVSVVRAL

-983 RTIAQWDALGGKWRR
+983 RSLDEWDVLGGPWRESVQGR
-998 RMRGHSSASRVAVG
+998 ASASRVADG
-1012 DRLFASRDR
+1012 EHLFASRDR
-1021 AVLDK
+1021 KVLDR

-1079 TPGVRVV
+1079 APGVRVV
-1086 AGEPMPHMV
+1086 VGEPIPHMV

-1103 ASRQVEAVRREVAR
+1103 ASRQVEVVRREVAR

-1128 EFAARTDEVFSNPE
+1128 EYAQRTDEVFSNPE

-1148 LKDGGRSA
+1148 LKDGGNSA
-1156 RVRELYVPVVVLVAE
+1156 QVRELYVPVVVLVAE
-1171 SSPLLADERFA
+1171 DSPLLADERFA
-1182 RVMCQAFPA
+1182 RVMCQSFPES
-1191 TGERGIALFAPASL
+1191 GERGICLFAPVSL

-1213 FATSS
+1213 FATSG

-1225 EVFAAAVA
+1225 EKFAAAVA
-1233 SAIAGGVGSG
+1233 STIAGGVSSG

-1260 HDGIEA
+1260 REVVDA

-1285 GVSECVAGL
+1285 SVGDRVAGL

-1309 RPGMAKFV
+1309 RPGLVKFV
-1317 TDNERQRLNGLSE
+1317 TDNERERLNGLSE

-1335 EAARRLAGL
+1335 EAAKRLNGL

-1359 DADEWVARLLACA
+1359 DVDEWVARLLAAA

-1408 GGGVGVVPEPVGWVL
+1408 GGGVGVVPKPVGWVL

>member
-1 MSKSFLDNGS
+1 MSELFVDNS
-11 LVEGVSRSAA
+11 SMSVDVSHDVAR
-21 PFSAASSDSALR
+21 FSSDASDDATC
-33 RGVVAVGSPVEPWSF
+33 RGVAAAGSRVELGSF
-48 VPLLKLGEKV
+48 VPLKPCEKY

-63 QRVRVNADQT
+63 TSVRVDVNEMVIRA
-73 VVRSSLPSEPS
+73 SLPTRPS
-84 VEAATGDGEFL
+84 VEAAAGEGEFL
-95 VTSRGLVVLDLDF
+95 VTSHGLVVLDLDF
-108 HDQVDEDAR
+108 HDQVTDSQRDS
-117 TVDRLAFL
+117 DRRAFL
-125 SVLRALTDERRVFV
+125 SLMRGLTGAARMYV
-139 SRTGSGGAHAPLLV
+139 SRTGSGGCHAPLLV

-158 DEYPLLEFVF
+158 DEFPLLWFVF
-168 ARGTSAHVAGS
+168 GRVTYANGGHKV
-179 TVGGR
+179 VGGR
-184 ALRAYATEVSD
+184 VLRAFAAEIND
-195 AAGRVVSER
+195 AVGSVVAER
-204 VDVLG
+204 VDVSA
-209 GDKRAGARADGTR
+209 GDKRIGVRADGTR
-222 ALVEGS
+222 
-228 DKFGADSAK
+228 DTDSAAS
-237 FSVIVPDNV
+237 FYDHDALFRVIVPDNV

-252 SAALAAL
+252 GAARSAL
-259 SEYTAAYAA
+259 SEYTAAYARGDGEAMARAA
-268 GDSEAA
+268 GVFP
-274 RRAVGVFPPAG
+274 AVGV
-285 ALSVVAARRLSE
+285 LSDVAARRLSD
-297 LVLRELM
+297 LVLRELL
-304 VPGVELSDEDA
+304 VPGVSLSDADVEIA
-315 SVAVRRERVLDALP
+315 ARESVIEELP
-329 GAVCLAVVSGGGSG
+329 GAVRALVVSGGTSG
-343 KLTPW
+343 KVAPW
-348 GLPRVSENALRRP
+348 GLPVASGNVLKNAMRR
-361 VRALTS
+361 LTI
-367 RVYALAKAGESDSG
+367 RVYALAEADEGAWSPSDL
-381 SGFVQR
+381 VA
-387 SSRELFT
+387 T
-394 VVEDA
+394 AEDA
-399 RFAMCEGFANSLV
+399 RFALCDGFLNPLV
-412 WGEYAGDVLTAS
+412 WGEYAGNALSPV
-424 QRGRLV
+424 QRAVLV
-430 RSELHLSGTGGVWEP
+430 RGELRLSGVDELWEP
-445 LCPVL
+445 VRSAVDPAAPFLSDEVL
-450 DPAGVVLPD
+450 DEASADSVVM
-459 ELLGEDLTDDD
+459 
-470 AALLAKVAEAGFPV
+470 AAAEAGFPV
-484 LGGQRSADAASGSDG
+484 LGGQRDVDAASGSDG

-513 VRVANSAGGARA
+513 VRAANSAGGARA

-535 SQVAGRGVGVVDA
+535 NQVAGRGVGVVDA

-584 YAGRDGVDVARS
+584 YAGRDGVDVSRS

-634 YSAADVEAA
+634 YSGDDVRRA

-648 EQADAARDVL
+648 DEQADGSRDVL
-658 FDSDASLVES
+658 FDGDASLVES

-687 RVRGVDGAVVAA
+687 RVRGVDGAVVAVV
-699 LDEAGD
+699 DEAGD
-705 EARVVPVR
+705 EARVAPVR

-749 VLSRLFASDSEREGG
+749 VLSRLFASDAEREGG
-764 AGAAGSTVSGD
+764 SAAAGSAVSGD
-775 AAADEASFLLL
+775 TAADEARFLLL
-786 ASRKQSGYAEL
+786 ASRKQSGYVEL

-817 RVDTHTRSLTFVSRR
+817 RVDAHIRSLAFVSRR

-842 DADAMLQNLWL
+842 DADAMLQNLWI

-880 AGDTRGATQSNKVVN
+880 AGDARGATQSDKVVN
-895 ERVKEALRLLC
+895 ERVKVALRLLC

-983 RTIAQWDALGGKWRR
+983 RTIAQWDVLGGPWRESVQGR
-998 RMRGHSSASRVAVG
+998 ASASRVADG
-1012 DRLFASRDR
+1012 EHLFASRDR
-1021 AVLDK
+1021 KVLDK

-1079 TPGVRVV
+1079 APGVRVV
-1086 AGEPMPHMV
+1086 VGEPMPHMV

-1103 ASRQVEAVRREVAR
+1103 ASRQVEVVRREVAR

-1128 EFAARTDEVFSNPE
+1128 EYAQRTDEVFSNPE

-1148 LKDGGRSA
+1148 LKDGGNSA
-1156 RVRELYVPVVVLVAE
+1156 QVRELYVPVVVLVAE
-1171 SSPLLADERFA
+1171 GSTLLADERFA
-1182 RVMCQAFPA
+1182 RVMCQSFPESE
-1191 TGERGIALFAPASL
+1191 ERGICLFAPVSL

-1213 FATSS
+1213 FATSG

-1225 EVFAAAVA
+1225 EKFAAAVCLA
-1233 SAIAGGVGSG
+1233 FQGGVSSG
-1243 LELTLGV
+1243 LDAVLST

-1260 HDGIEA
+1260 HEAVDA
-1266 LDGGYILAGGSD
+1266 LDGSYILSGGSD
-1278 VNEAALA
+1278 EAEAALA
-1285 GVSECVAGL
+1285 SVSDRVAGL

-1309 RPGMAKFV
+1309 RPGLVKFV
-1317 TDNERQRLNGLSE
+1317 TDAERERLNGLSE

-1335 EAARRLAGL
+1335 EAAKRLNGL

-1359 DADEWVARLLACA
+1359 DADEWVARLLAAA

-1389 SPVCAV
+1389 SPVCAL

-1408 GGGVGVVPEPVGWVL
+1408 GGGVGVVPKPVGWVL

>member
-1 MSKSFLDNGS
+1 MAKLFLDNGS
-11 LVEGVSRSAA
+11 LVEGVSRGVAC
-21 PFSAASSDSALR
+21 FSSDASDDATR
-33 RGVVAVGSPVEPWSF
+33 RGVVAVGSAVELGSFIPLKPGKKQPSWSR
-48 VPLLKLGEKV
+48 K
-58 PKWHK
+58 
-63 QRVRVNADQT
+63 RVSVNADKT
-73 VVRSSLPSEPS
+73 VNRSLLPSRPS
-84 VEAATGDGEFL
+84 AEAAAGDGEFTI
-95 VTSRGLVVLDLDF
+95 TSHGLAYFDLDF
-108 HDQVDEDAR
+108 HDQASDTQRDS
-117 TVDRLAFL
+117 DRMAFL
-125 SVLRALTDERRVFV
+125 SLMRGLTGAARVYV
-139 SRTGSGGAHAPLLV
+139 SRTGSGGCHAPLLV

-158 DEYPLLEFVF
+158 DEFPLLWFVF
-168 ARGTSAHVAGS
+168 GRTTAAHAAAG

-184 ALRAYATEVSD
+184 ALRAFAAEIND
-195 AAGRVVSER
+195 AVGIVMADR
-204 VDVLG
+204 VDVSA
-209 GDKRAGARADGTR
+209 GDKRTGVRADGAR
-222 ALVEGS
+222 SVNDDCKHLGPDDALYN
-228 DKFGADSAK
+228 
-237 FSVIVPDNV
+237 VIVPDNV

-252 SAALAAL
+252 GAALAAL
-259 SEYTAAYAA
+259 SEYTAARARGDGEAMARAA
-268 GDSEAA
+268 GVFP
-274 RRAVGVFPPAG
+274 AVGV
-285 ALSVVAARRLSE
+285 LSDGAARRLSE

-304 VPGVELSDEDA
+304 APGVSLSDADVEIA
-315 SVAVRRERVLDALP
+315 ARESVIEELP
-329 GAVCLAVVSGGGSG
+329 GAVRALVVSGGASG
-343 KLTPW
+343 KVAPW
-348 GLPRVSENALRRP
+348 GLPVASGNVLKNAMRR
-361 VRALTS
+361 LTI
-367 RVYALAKAGESDSG
+367 RVYALAGADEGAWSPSDL
-381 SGFVQR
+381 VA
-387 SSRELFT
+387 T
-394 VVEDA
+394 AEDA
-399 RFAMCEGFANSLV
+399 RFALCDGFLNPLV
-412 WGEYAGDVLTAS
+412 WGEYAGEVLTPA
-424 QRGRLV
+424 QRAVLV
-430 RSELHLSGTGGVWEP
+430 RGELRLSGVGELWEP
-445 LCPVL
+445 VRSAV
-450 DPAGVVLPD
+450 DPAAPFLSDEALDEASADSVVM
-459 ELLGEDLTDDD
+459 
-470 AALLAKVAEAGFPV
+470 AATEAGFPV
-484 LGGQRSADAASGSDG
+484 LGGQRDVDAASGSDG
-499 VSRERTL
+499 ASRERTL

-548 LGMMRVVES
+548 LGMMRAVES

-648 EQADAARDVL
+648 EQADGSRDVL
-658 FDSDASLVES
+658 FDGDASLVES

-749 VLSRLFASDSEREGG
+749 VLSRLFASDAEREGG

-775 AAADEASFLLL
+775 AAADEARFLLL
-786 ASRKQSGYAEL
+786 ASRKQSGYVEL

-817 RVDTHTRSLTFVSRR
+817 RVDAHTRSLAFVSRR

-842 DADAMLQNLWL
+842 DADAMLQDLWI

-880 AGDTRGATQSNKVVN
+880 AGDTRGATQSDKVVN
-895 ERVKEALRLLC
+895 ERVKEVLRLLC

-934 REYLCQDASVVRAL
+934 REYLCQDTSVVRAL

-959 SAQFA
+959 SAKFA

-983 RTIAQWDALGGKWRR
+983 RSLDEWDVLGGPWRESVQGR
-998 RMRGHSSASRVAVG
+998 ASASRVADG
-1012 DRLFASRDR
+1012 DRLFASTDR

-1026 LVAGFARAA
+1026 LVSGFARAA

-1079 TPGVRVV
+1079 APGVRVV
-1086 AGEPMPHMV
+1086 VGEPMPHMV

-1103 ASRQVEAVRREVAR
+1103 ASRQVEVVRREVAR

-1128 EFAARTDEVFSNPE
+1128 EYAQRTDEVFSNPE
-1142 RTPSHL
+1142 RTPSHQ
-1148 LKDGGRSA
+1148 LKDGGNSA
-1156 RVRELYVPVVVLVAE
+1156 QVRELYVPVVVLVAE
-1171 SSPLLADERFA
+1171 GSRLLADERFA
-1182 RVMCQAFPA
+1182 RVMCQSFPA
-1191 TGERGIALFAPASL
+1191 SGERGIALFAPVSL

-1213 FATSS
+1213 FATSG

-1233 SAIAGGVGSG
+1233 SAIAGGVSSG

-1260 HDGIEA
+1260 HEVVDS
-1266 LDGGYILAGGSD
+1266 LDGGYILSGGNG

-1309 RPGMAKFV
+1309 RPGMAQFV
-1317 TDNERQRLNGLSE
+1317 TDTERERLNGLSE
-1330 AERAA
+1330 GERAA
-1335 EAARRLAGL
+1335 EAAKRLNGL
-1344 ASVVDSLGEYAPDGV
+1344 ASVVDSLCEYAPDGV
-1359 DADEWVARLLACA
+1359 DADEWVARLLATA

-1408 GGGVGVVPEPVGWVL
+1408 GGGVGAVPEPVGWVL

>member
-1 MSKSFLDNGS
+1 MAKLFLDNGS
-11 LVEGVSRSAA
+11 LVEGVSRDVAR
-21 PFSAASSDSALR
+21 FSSDASDDATR
-33 RGVVAVGSPVEPWSF
+33 RGVVAAGSAVELGSFIPLKPGKKQPSWSR
-48 VPLLKLGEKV
+48 K
-58 PKWHK
+58 
-63 QRVRVNADQT
+63 RVSVNADKT
-73 VVRSSLPSEPS
+73 VNRSLLPSRPS
-84 VEAATGDGEFL
+84 AEAAAGGGEFTI
-95 VTSRGLVVLDLDF
+95 TSHGLAYFDLDF
-108 HDQVDEDAR
+108 HDHASDTQRDS
-117 TVDRLAFL
+117 DRMAFL
-125 SVLRALTDERRVFV
+125 SLMRGLTGAARVYV
-139 SRTGSGGAHAPLLV
+139 SRTGSGGCHAPLLV

-158 DEYPLLEFVF
+158 DEFPLLWFVF
-168 ARGTSAHVAGS
+168 GRTTAAHAAAG

-184 ALRAYATEVSD
+184 ALRAFAAEIND
-195 AAGRVVSER
+195 AVGVVMADR
-204 VDVLG
+204 VDVSA
-209 GDKRAGARADGTR
+209 GDKRTGVRADGAR
-222 ALVEGS
+222 SVNDDCNHLDPDDALYN
-228 DKFGADSAK
+228 
-237 FSVIVPDNV
+237 VIVPDNV

-252 SAALAAL
+252 GAAVAAL
-259 SEYTAAYAA
+259 SEYTAARARGDVDAMARAA
-268 GDSEAA
+268 DVFP
-274 RRAVGVFPPAG
+274 AVGV
-285 ALSVVAARRLSE
+285 LSDGAARRLSE

-304 VPGVELSDEDA
+304 VPGVSLSDADVEIA
-315 SVAVRRERVLDALP
+315 ARESVLEELP
-329 GAVCLAVVSGGGSG
+329 GAVRALMVSGGTSG
-343 KLTPW
+343 KVAPW
-348 GLPRVSENALRRP
+348 GLPVVSGNVLKNAMRR
-361 VRALTS
+361 LTI
-367 RVYALAKAGESDSG
+367 RVYALAEADEGAWSPSDL
-381 SGFVQR
+381 VA
-387 SSRELFT
+387 T
-394 VVEDA
+394 AEDT
-399 RFAMCEGFANSLV
+399 RFALCDGFLNPLV
-412 WGEYAGDVLTAS
+412 WGEYAGDALSPVQRAVLV
-424 QRGRLV
+424 RGELRLSGVGELWELV
-430 RSELHLSGTGGVWEP
+430 RSAV
-445 LCPVL
+445 
-450 DPAGVVLPD
+450 DPAASFLSDEALDKASADSVVV
-459 ELLGEDLTDDD
+459 
-470 AALLAKVAEAGFPV
+470 AAAEAGLPV
-484 LGGQRSADAASGSDG
+484 LGGQRGVDAASGSDG

-548 LGMMRVVES
+548 LGMMRAVES

-609 EGLLPFVDRV
+609 EGLLPLVDRV

-634 YSAADVEAA
+634 YSGEDVLRA
-643 HRVIA
+643 HRTLT
-648 EQADAARDVL
+648 EQSDAARDLL
-658 FDSDASLVES
+658 FDGDASLVES
-668 VFRVVAGSAARV
+668 VFRVVAGSASRV

-687 RVRGVDGAVVAA
+687 RVRGVDGTVVAA

-705 EARVVPVR
+705 EARVVPVC
-713 FLSPA
+713 FLSPS

-775 AAADEASFLLL
+775 TAADEARFLLL

-817 RVDTHTRSLTFVSRR
+817 RVDAHTRSLAFVSRR

-842 DADAMLQNLWL
+842 DADAMLQNLWI

-880 AGDTRGATQSNKVVN
+880 AGDTRGATQSDKVVN
-895 ERVKEALRLLC
+895 ERVKVTLRLLC

-934 REYLCQDASVVRAL
+934 REYLCQDTSVVRAL
-948 EVLRSTLVPLL
+948 EALRSTLVPML
-959 SAQFA
+959 SAKFA

-983 RTIAQWDALGGKWRR
+983 RTLDEWDVLGGPWRESVQGR
-998 RMRGHSSASRVAVG
+998 ASASRVADG
-1012 DRLFASRDR
+1012 EHLFASRDR
-1021 AVLDK
+1021 KVLDK

-1035 GLTGGSASAVG
+1035 GLTGGSASAAG
-1046 VARAAARCAAVSGR
+1046 VARAAARCAAMSGR

-1079 TPGVRVV
+1079 APGVRVV
-1086 AGEPMPHMV
+1086 VGEPMPHMV

-1103 ASRQVEAVRREVAR
+1103 ASRQVEVVRREVAR

-1128 EFAARTDEVFSNPE
+1128 EYAQRTDEVFSNPE
-1142 RTPSHL
+1142 RTPSHQ
-1148 LKDGGRSA
+1148 LKDGGNSSQ
-1156 RVRELYVPVVVLVAE
+1156 VRELYVPVVVLVAE
-1171 SSPLLADERFA
+1171 GSPLLAEERFA
-1182 RVMCQAFPA
+1182 RVMCQSFPESE
-1191 TGERGIALFAPASL
+1191 ERGICLFAPVSL

-1213 FATSS
+1213 FATSG

-1225 EVFAAAVA
+1225 EKFAAAVA
-1233 SAIAGGVGSG
+1233 SAIAGGVRSG

-1260 HDGIEA
+1260 HEVVDA
-1266 LDGGYILAGGSD
+1266 LDGGYILSGGNG

-1294 SGRVLELAAVGFDEA
+1294 SERVLELAAVGFDEA
-1309 RPGMAKFV
+1309 RPGLVKFV
-1317 TDNERQRLNGLSE
+1317 TDTERERLNGLSE

-1335 EAARRLAGL
+1335 EAAKRLNGL

-1359 DADEWVARLLACA
+1359 DADEWVARLLAAA

-1408 GGGVGVVPEPVGWVL
+1408 GGGIGAVPKPVGWVL

>member
-1 MSKSFLDNGS
+1 MSELFVDNS
-11 LVEGVSRSAA
+11 SMSVDVSQDVAR
-21 PFSAASSDSALR
+21 FSSDSSDDATR
-33 RGVVAVGSPVEPWSF
+33 RGVAAAGSRVELGSF
-48 VPLLKLGEKV
+48 VPLKPCEKY

-63 QRVRVNADQT
+63 TSVRVDANEMVIRA
-73 VVRSSLPSEPS
+73 SLPTYPS
-84 VEAATGDGEFL
+84 VEAAAGEGEFL
-95 VTSRGLVVLDLDF
+95 VTSHGLVVLDLDF
-108 HDQVDEDAR
+108 HDNVNENQR
-117 TVDRLAFL
+117 KGDRMAFL
-125 SVLRALTDERRVFV
+125 SLMRGLTGAARVYV
-139 SRTGSGGAHAPLLV
+139 SRTGSGGCHAPLLV

-158 DEYPLLEFVF
+158 DEFPLLWFVF
-168 ARGTSAHVAGS
+168 GRVTYANGGHKV
-179 TVGGR
+179 VGGR
-184 ALRAYATEVSD
+184 VLRAFAAEIND
-195 AAGRVVSER
+195 AVGAVMADR
-204 VDVLG
+204 VDVSA
-209 GDKRAGARADGTR
+209 GDKRIGARADGTR
-222 ALVEGS
+222 
-228 DKFGADSAK
+228 DTDSAAS
-237 FSVIVPDNV
+237 FYDPDALFRVIVPDNV

-252 SAALAAL
+252 GAAYSALL
-259 SEYTAAYAA
+259 DYTAAYARGDGEGMARAA
-268 GDSEAA
+268 GVFP
-274 RRAVGVFPPAG
+274 AVGV
-285 ALSVVAARRLSE
+285 LSDGAARRLSE
-297 LVLRELM
+297 LVLRELL
-304 VPGVELSDEDA
+304 VPGVSLSDADVEIA
-315 SVAVRRERVLDALP
+315 ARESVIEELP
-329 GAVCLAVVSGGGSG
+329 GAVRALVVSGGTSG
-343 KLTPW
+343 KVAPW
-348 GLPRVSENALRRP
+348 GLPVASGNVLKNAMRR
-361 VRALTS
+361 LTI
-367 RVYALAKAGESDSG
+367 RVYALAEADEGAWSPSDL
-381 SGFVQR
+381 VA
-387 SSRELFT
+387 T
-394 VVEDA
+394 AEDA
-399 RFAMCEGFANSLV
+399 RFALCDGFLNPLV
-412 WGEYAGDVLTAS
+412 WGEYAGDALSPVQRAVLV
-424 QRGRLV
+424 RGELRLSGVGELWELV
-430 RSELHLSGTGGVWEP
+430 RSAV
-445 LCPVL
+445 
-450 DPAGVVLPD
+450 DPAASFLSDEALDEASADSVVM
-459 ELLGEDLTDDD
+459 
-470 AALLAKVAEAGFPV
+470 AAAEAGFPV
-484 LGGQRSADAASGSDG
+484 LGGQRGADAASGSDG

-513 VRVANSAGGARA
+513 VRAANSAGGARA

-535 SQVAGRGVGVVDA
+535 NQVAGRGVGVVDA

-584 YAGRDGVDVARS
+584 YAGRDGVDVSRS

-634 YSAADVEAA
+634 YSGDDVRRA

-648 EQADAARDVL
+648 DEQADGSRDVL
-658 FDSDASLVES
+658 FDGDASLVES

-687 RVRGVDGAVVAA
+687 RVRGVDGAVVAVV
-699 LDEAGD
+699 DEAGD
-705 EARVVPVR
+705 EARVAPVR

-749 VLSRLFASDSEREGG
+749 VLSRLFASDAEREGG
-764 AGAAGSTVSGD
+764 SAAAGSAVSGD
-775 AAADEASFLLL
+775 TAADEARFLLL
-786 ASRKQSGYAEL
+786 ASRKQSGYVEL

-817 RVDTHTRSLTFVSRR
+817 RVDAHIRSLAFVSRR

-842 DADAMLQNLWL
+842 DADAMLQNLWI

-880 AGDTRGATQSNKVVN
+880 AGDARGATQSDKVVN
-895 ERVKEALRLLC
+895 ERVKVALRLLC

-983 RTIAQWDALGGKWRR
+983 RTIAQWDVLGGPWRESVQGR
-998 RMRGHSSASRVAVG
+998 ASASRVADG
-1012 DRLFASRDR
+1012 EHLFASRDR
-1021 AVLDK
+1021 KVLDK

-1079 TPGVRVV
+1079 APGVRVV
-1086 AGEPMPHMV
+1086 VGEPMPHMV

-1103 ASRQVEAVRREVAR
+1103 ASRQVEVVRREVAR

-1128 EFAARTDEVFSNPE
+1128 EYAQRTDEVFSNPE

-1148 LKDGGRSA
+1148 LKDGGNSA
-1156 RVRELYVPVVVLVAE
+1156 QVRELYVPVVVLVAE
-1171 SSPLLADERFA
+1171 GSTLLADERFA
-1182 RVMCQAFPA
+1182 RVMCQSFPESE
-1191 TGERGIALFAPASL
+1191 ERGICLFAPVSL

-1213 FATSS
+1213 FATSG

-1225 EVFAAAVA
+1225 EKFAAAVCLA
-1233 SAIAGGVGSG
+1233 FQGGVSSG
-1243 LELTLGV
+1243 LDAVLST

-1260 HDGIEA
+1260 HEAVDA
-1266 LDGGYILAGGSD
+1266 LDGSYILSGGSD
-1278 VNEAALA
+1278 EAEAALA
-1285 GVSECVAGL
+1285 SVSDRVAGL

-1309 RPGMAKFV
+1309 RPGLVKFV
-1317 TDNERQRLNGLSE
+1317 TDAERERLNGLSE

-1335 EAARRLAGL
+1335 EAAKRLNGL

-1359 DADEWVARLLACA
+1359 DADEWVARLLAAA

-1389 SPVCAV
+1389 SPVCAL

-1408 GGGVGVVPEPVGWVL
+1408 GGGVGVVPKPVGWVL

>member
-1 MSKSFLDNGS
+1 MSELFVDNSSMSVGES
-11 LVEGVSRSAA
+11 RGVAR
-21 PFSAASSDSALR
+21 FSSDASDDATR
-33 RGVVAVGSPVEPWSF
+33 RGVVAVGSAVELGSFIPLKPGKKQPSWSR
-48 VPLLKLGEKV
+48 K
-58 PKWHK
+58 
-63 QRVRVNADQT
+63 RVSVNADKT
-73 VVRSSLPSEPS
+73 VNRSLLPSRPS
-84 VEAATGDGEFL
+84 AEAAAGDGEFTI
-95 VTSRGLVVLDLDF
+95 TSHGLSYFDLDF
-108 HDQVDEDAR
+108 HDQASDSQRDS
-117 TVDRLAFL
+117 DRWAFL
-125 SVLRALTDERRVFV
+125 SLMRGLTGAARVYV
-139 SRTGSGGAHAPLLV
+139 SRTGSGGCHAPLLV

-158 DEYPLLEFVF
+158 DEFPLLWFVF
-168 ARGTSAHVAGS
+168 GRTTAAHAAAG

-184 ALRAYATEVSD
+184 ALRAFAAEIND
-195 AAGRVVSER
+195 AVGVVMAER
-204 VDVLG
+204 VDVSA
-209 GDKRAGARADGTR
+209 GDKRTGVRADGAR
-222 ALVEGS
+222 SVNDDCKHLDPDDALYN
-228 DKFGADSAK
+228 
-237 FSVIVPDNV
+237 VIVPDNV

-252 SAALAAL
+252 GAARSAL
-259 SEYTAAYAA
+259 SEYTAAYARGDGEAMARAA
-268 GDSEAA
+268 GVFP
-274 RRAVGVFPPAG
+274 AVGV
-285 ALSVVAARRLSE
+285 LSDGAARRLSE
-297 LVLRELM
+297 LVLRELL
-304 VPGVELSDEDA
+304 VPGVSLSDADVEIA
-315 SVAVRRERVLDALP
+315 ARESVIEELP
-329 GAVCLAVVSGGGSG
+329 GAVRALVVSGGASG
-343 KLTPW
+343 KVAPW
-348 GLPRVSENALRRP
+348 GLPVVSGNVLKNAMRR
-361 VRALTS
+361 LTI
-367 RVYALAKAGESDSG
+367 RVYALAGADEGAWSPSDL
-381 SGFVQR
+381 VA
-387 SSRELFT
+387 T
-394 VVEDA
+394 AEDA
-399 RFAMCEGFANSLV
+399 RFALCDGFLNPLV
-412 WGEYAGDVLTAS
+412 WGEYAGEVLTPA
-424 QRGRLV
+424 QRAVLV
-430 RSELHLSGTGGVWEP
+430 RGELRLSGVGELWEP
-445 LCPVL
+445 VRSVVAPAASFLSDEAL
-450 DPAGVVLPD
+450 DEASADSVVM
-459 ELLGEDLTDDD
+459 
-470 AALLAKVAEAGFPV
+470 AAAEAGFPV

-609 EGLLPFVDRV
+609 EGSLAFVDRV
-619 AWMLGRMGGSGAVVS
+619 AWMLGRMGGSSAVVS
-634 YSAADVEAA
+634 YSGDDVLRA
-643 HRVIA
+643 HRTLA
-648 EQADAARDVL
+648 EQADSSRDVL
-658 FDSDASLVES
+658 FDGDASLVES

-749 VLSRLFASDSEREGG
+749 VLSRLFASDAEREGG
-764 AGAAGSTVSGD
+764 AGAAGSTVSG
-775 AAADEASFLLL
+775 AAADEARFLLL

-817 RVDTHTRSLTFVSRR
+817 RVDAHIRSLAFVSRR

-842 DADAMLQNLWL
+842 DADAMLQNLWI

-880 AGDTRGATQSNKVVN
+880 AGDTRGATQSDKVVN
-895 ERVKEALRLLC
+895 ERVKEVLRLLC

-934 REYLCQDASVVRAL
+934 REYLCQDASVARAL

-983 RTIAQWDALGGKWRR
+983 RTLDEWDVLGGPWRESVQGR
-998 RMRGHSSASRVAVG
+998 ASASRVADG
-1012 DRLFASRDR
+1012 EHLFASPDR

-1026 LVAGFARAA
+1026 LVSGFARAA
-1035 GLTGGSASAVG
+1035 GLTGGGASAVG

-1060 ELFSHQVAICEL
+1060 DLFSHQVAICEL

-1079 TPGVRVV
+1079 VPGVRVV
-1086 AGEPMPHMV
+1086 VGEPMPHMV

-1103 ASRQVEAVRREVAR
+1103 ASRQVEVVRRDVAR

-1128 EFAARTDEVFSNPE
+1128 EYAQRTDEVFSNPE
-1142 RTPSHL
+1142 RTPSHQ
-1148 LKDGGRSA
+1148 LKDGGNSA
-1156 RVRELYVPVVVLVAE
+1156 KVRELYVPVVVLVAE
-1171 SSPLLADERFA
+1171 DSPLLADERFA
-1182 RVMCQAFPA
+1182 RVMCQSFPA
-1191 TGERGIALFAPASL
+1191 SGERGIALFAPVSL

-1213 FATSS
+1213 FATSG

-1225 EVFAAAVA
+1225 EKFAAAVA
-1233 SAIAGGVGSG
+1233 SAIAGGVRSG

-1260 HDGIEA
+1260 HEVVDA
-1266 LDGGYILAGGSD
+1266 LDGGYILSGGSD
-1278 VNEAALA
+1278 EAEAALA
-1285 GVSECVAGL
+1285 SVSDRVAGL

-1309 RPGMAKFV
+1309 RPGLVKFV
-1317 TDNERQRLNGLSE
+1317 TDTERERLNGLSE

-1335 EAARRLAGL
+1335 EAAKRLNGL

-1359 DADEWVARLLACA
+1359 DCDEWVARLLAAA

-1408 GGGVGVVPEPVGWVL
+1408 GGGVGAVPEPVGWVL

>member
-1 MSKSFLDNGS
+1 MSELFVDNSSMSVGAS
-11 LVEGVSRSAA
+11 IDAA
-21 PFSAASSDSALR
+21 RFSSDASDNATR
-33 RGVVAVGSPVEPWSF
+33 RGVAAAGSRVETGSFIPLKPGKKQPSWSR
-48 VPLLKLGEKV
+48 K
-58 PKWHK
+58 
-63 QRVRVNADQT
+63 RVSVNADKT
-73 VVRSSLPSEPS
+73 VNRSLLPSRPS
-84 VEAATGDGEFL
+84 AEAAAGDGEFTI
-95 VTSRGLVVLDLDF
+95 TSHGLSYFDLDF
-108 HDQVDEDAR
+108 HDQASETQCDS
-117 TVDRLAFL
+117 DRMAFL
-125 SVLRALTDERRVFV
+125 SLMRGLTGVWRVYV
-139 SRTGSGGAHAPLLV
+139 SRTGSGGCHAPLLV

-158 DEYPLLEFVF
+158 DEFPLLWFVF
-168 ARGTSAHVAGS
+168 GRTTAAHAAAG

-184 ALRAYATEVSD
+184 VLRAFAAEIND
-195 AAGRVVSER
+195 AVGVVMAER
-204 VDVLG
+204 VDVSA
-209 GDKRAGARADGTR
+209 GDKRTGVRADGAR
-222 ALVEGS
+222 SVNDDCKRLDPDDALYN
-228 DKFGADSAK
+228 
-237 FSVIVPDNV
+237 VIVPDNV

-252 SAALAAL
+252 GAAVCAL
-259 SEYTAAYAA
+259 SAYTAARARGDVEAMARAA
-268 GDSEAA
+268 GVFP
-274 RRAVGVFPPAG
+274 AVGV
-285 ALSVVAARRLSE
+285 LSDVAARRLSE
-297 LVLRELM
+297 LVLRELL
-304 VPGVELSDEDA
+304 VPGVSLSDADVEIA
-315 SVAVRRERVLDALP
+315 ARESVLEELP
-329 GAVCLAVVSGGGSG
+329 GAVRALVVSGGASG
-343 KLTPW
+343 KVAPW
-348 GLPRVSENALRRP
+348 GLPVVSGNVLKNAMRR
-361 VRALTS
+361 LTL
-367 RVYALAKAGESDSG
+367 RVYALAGADEGAWSPSDL
-381 SGFVQR
+381 VA
-387 SSRELFT
+387 T
-394 VVEDA
+394 AEDA
-399 RFAMCEGFANSLV
+399 RFALCDGFLNPLV
-412 WGEYAGDVLTAS
+412 WGEYAGDALSPV
-424 QRGRLV
+424 QRAVLV
-430 RSELHLSGTGGVWEP
+430 RGELRLSGVGELWEH
-445 LCPVL
+445 VRSVV
-450 DPAGVVLPD
+450 DPADSFLSDEALDEASADSVVV
-459 ELLGEDLTDDD
+459 
-470 AALLAKVAEAGFPV
+470 AAAEAGFPV
-484 LGGQRSADAASGSDG
+484 LGGQRGVDAVSGSDG

-506 ALACAES
+506 SLACAES
-513 VRVANSAGGARA
+513 VRAANSAGGARA

-557 LGWFNDTSGRD
+557 LGWFNDTSARD

-619 AWMLGRMGGSGAVVS
+619 VWMLGRMGGSGAVVS
-634 YSAADVEAA
+634 YSGDDVLRA

-648 EQADAARDVL
+648 DEQADSSRDVL
-658 FDSDASLVES
+658 FDGDASLVES

-680 SAMFPRV
+680 SAMLPRV

-699 LDEAGD
+699 LDEEGD

-726 LTREGDAN
+726 LTREGDTN

-749 VLSRLFASDSEREGG
+749 VLSRLFASDAEREGSS
-764 AGAAGSTVSGD
+764 AAAGSAASGD
-775 AAADEASFLLL
+775 DAADEARFLLL
-786 ASRKQSGYAEL
+786 ASRKQSGYVEL

-817 RVDTHTRSLTFVSRR
+817 RVDARTRSLAFVSRR

-880 AGDTRGATQSNKVVN
+880 AGDTRGATQSDKVVN
-895 ERVKEALRLLC
+895 ERVKEVLRLLC

-959 SAQFA
+959 SAKFA

-983 RTIAQWDALGGKWRR
+983 RSLDEWDVLGGPWRESVQGR
-998 RMRGHSSASRVAVG
+998 ASASSVADG

-1021 AVLDK
+1021 KVLDK

-1035 GLTGGSASAVG
+1035 GLTDGSASAVG

-1079 TPGVRVV
+1079 APGVRVV
-1086 AGEPMPHMV
+1086 VGEPMSHMV

-1103 ASRQVEAVRREVAR
+1103 ASRQVEVVRREVAR

-1128 EFAARTDEVFSNPE
+1128 EYAQRTNEVFSNPE

-1148 LKDGGRSA
+1148 LKDGGNSA
-1156 RVRELYVPVVVLVAE
+1156 QVRELYVPVIVLVAE
-1171 SSPLLADERFA
+1171 GSPLLADERFA
-1182 RVMCQAFPA
+1182 RVMCQSFPA
-1191 TGERGIALFAPASL
+1191 SGERGICLFAPVSL

-1213 FATSS
+1213 FATSG

-1225 EVFAAAVA
+1225 EKFAAAVA
-1233 SAIAGGVGSG
+1233 STIAGGVASG

-1260 HDGIEA
+1260 HEVVDA

-1278 VNEAALA
+1278 VNEDALA
-1285 GVSECVAGL
+1285 SVSERVAGL
-1294 SGRVLELAAVGFDEA
+1294 SERVLELAAVGFDEA
-1309 RPGMAKFV
+1309 RPGLVKFV
-1317 TDNERQRLNGLSE
+1317 TDTERERLNGLSE
-1330 AERAA
+1330 GERAA
-1335 EAARRLAGL
+1335 EAAKRLNGL

-1359 DADEWVARLLACA
+1359 DADEWVARLLAAA

-1402 VSAAST
+1402 VSAASA
-1408 GGGVGVVPEPVGWVL
+1408 GGGVGVVPKPVGWVL

>member
-1 MSKSFLDNGS
+1 MSELFVDNSSMSVGAS
-11 LVEGVSRSAA
+11 IDAA
-21 PFSAASSDSALR
+21 RFSSDASDNATR
-33 RGVVAVGSPVEPWSF
+33 RGVEAAGSRVEPGSFIPLKPGKKQPSWSR
-48 VPLLKLGEKV
+48 K
-58 PKWHK
+58 
-63 QRVRVNADQT
+63 RVSVNADKT
-73 VVRSSLPSEPS
+73 VNRSLLPSRPS
-84 VEAATGDGEFL
+84 AEAAAGDGEFTI
-95 VTSRGLVVLDLDF
+95 TSRGLAYFDLDF
-108 HDQVDEDAR
+108 HDQVDETQCDS
-117 TVDRLAFL
+117 DRMAFL
-125 SVLRALTDERRVFV
+125 SLMRGLTGARRVYV
-139 SRTGSGGAHAPLLV
+139 SRTGSGGCHAPLLV

-158 DEYPLLEFVF
+158 DEFPLLWFVF
-168 ARGTSAHVAGS
+168 GRTTAAHTAAG

-184 ALRAYATEVSD
+184 VLRAFAAEIND
-195 AAGRVVSER
+195 AVGVVMAER
-204 VDVLG
+204 VDVSA
-209 GDKRAGARADGTR
+209 GDKRTGVRADGAR
-222 ALVEGS
+222 SVNDDCKHLDPDDALYN
-228 DKFGADSAK
+228 
-237 FSVIVPDNV
+237 VIVPDND

-252 SAALAAL
+252 GAAFCAL
-259 SEYTAAYAA
+259 SEYTAAYARGDGEAMARAA
-268 GDSEAA
+268 GVFP
-274 RRAVGVFPPAG
+274 AVGV
-285 ALSVVAARRLSE
+285 LSDVAARRLSE
-297 LVLRELM
+297 LVLRELL
-304 VPGVELSDEDA
+304 VPGVSLSEADVEIA
-315 SVAVRRERVLDALP
+315 ARESVLGELP
-329 GAVCLAVVSGGGSG
+329 GAVRALVVSGGASG
-343 KLTPW
+343 KVAPW
-348 GLPRVSENALRRP
+348 GLPVVSANVLKNAMRR
-361 VRALTS
+361 LTI
-367 RVYALAKAGESDSG
+367 RVYALADADEGAWSPSDL
-381 SGFVQR
+381 VA
-387 SSRELFT
+387 T
-394 VVEDA
+394 AEDA
-399 RFAMCEGFANSLV
+399 RFALCDGFLNPLV
-412 WGEYAGDVLTAS
+412 WGEYAGDALSPV
-424 QRGRLV
+424 QRALLVRGELRLSGVGELWELV
-430 RSELHLSGTGGVWEP
+430 RSV
-445 LCPVL
+445 V
-450 DPAGVVLPD
+450 DPAASFLSDEALDEASADSVVV
-459 ELLGEDLTDDD
+459 
-470 AALLAKVAEAGFPV
+470 AAAGFPV
-484 LGGQRSADAASGSDG
+484 LGGQRSADEGSGSDG

-525 RSFAAFKSRR
+525 RSFAAFRSRR

-584 YAGRDGVDVARS
+584 YAGRNGVDVARS

-648 EQADAARDVL
+648 EQADGSRDVL
-658 FDSDASLVES
+658 FDGDASLVES

-705 EARVVPVR
+705 EAHVVPVR

-749 VLSRLFASDSEREGG
+749 VLSRLFASDAEREVG
-764 AGAAGSTVSGD
+764 AGAAGSAVSGD
-775 AAADEASFLLL
+775 AAADEARFLLL
-786 ASRKQSGYAEL
+786 ASRKQSGHVEL

-860 ERLSGNRERLRTLLR
+860 GRLSGNRERLRTLLR

-998 RMRGHSSASRVAVG
+998 RMRGHSPASRVAVG

-1335 EAARRLAGL
+1335 EAAKRLNGL

-1359 DADEWVARLLACA
+1359 DADEWVARLLAAA

-1389 SPVCAV
+1389 NAVCAV

-1408 GGGVGVVPEPVGWVL
+1408 GGGLGAVPEPVGWVL

>member
-1 MSKSFLDNGS
+1 MSKLFVNNSSMSVGES
-11 LVEGVSRSAA
+11 RGVAR
-21 PFSAASSDSALR
+21 FSSDASDDATR
-33 RGVVAVGSPVEPWSF
+33 RGVAAADSAVELGSFIPLKPGKKQPSWSR
-48 VPLLKLGEKV
+48 K
-58 PKWHK
+58 
-63 QRVRVNADQT
+63 RVSVNADKT
-73 VVRSSLPSEPS
+73 VNRSLLPSRPS
-84 VEAATGDGEFL
+84 AEAAAGDGEFTI
-95 VTSRGLVVLDLDF
+95 TSHGLSYFDLDF
-108 HDQVDEDAR
+108 HDRASDTQRDS
-117 TVDRLAFL
+117 DRRAFL
-125 SVLRALTDERRVFV
+125 SLMRGLTGAARVYV
-139 SRTGSGGAHAPLLV
+139 SRTGSGGCHAPLLV

-158 DEYPLLEFVF
+158 DEFPLLWFVF
-168 ARGTSAHVAGS
+168 GRTTAAHAAAG

-184 ALRAYATEVSD
+184 VLRAFAAEIND
-195 AAGRVVSER
+195 AVGVVMADR
-204 VDVLG
+204 VDVSA
-209 GDKRAGARADGTR
+209 GDKRTGVRADGAR
-222 ALVEGS
+222 SVNDDCKHLDPDDALYN
-228 DKFGADSAK
+228 
-237 FSVIVPDNV
+237 VIVPDND

-252 SAALAAL
+252 GAARSALL
-259 SEYTAAYAA
+259 DYTAAYARGDGEAMARAA
-268 GDSEAA
+268 GVFP
-274 RRAVGVFPPAG
+274 AVGV
-285 ALSVVAARRLSE
+285 LSDVAARRLSE
-297 LVLRELM
+297 LVLRELL
-304 VPGVELSDEDA
+304 VPGVSLSDADVEIA
-315 SVAVRRERVLDALP
+315 ARESVLEELP
-329 GAVCLAVVSGGGSG
+329 GAVRALVVSGGTSG
-343 KLTPW
+343 KVAPW
-348 GLPRVSENALRRP
+348 GLPVVEGNVLRRRMCS
-361 VRALTS
+361 VVLRA
-367 RVYALAKAGESDSG
+367 YALVDEGAVEGRPSDL
-381 SGFVQR
+381 VAA
-387 SSRELFT
+387 
-394 VVEDA
+394 VEGA
-399 RFAMCEGFANSLV
+399 RFALCDGFLNPLV
-412 WGEYAGDVLTAS
+412 WGEYAGDALSPV
-424 QRGRLV
+424 QRAVLV
-430 RSELHLSGTGGVWEP
+430 RGELRLSGVGELWEP
-445 LCPVL
+445 VRSVV
-450 DPAGVVLPD
+450 DPAASFLSDEALDEASANSVVM
-459 ELLGEDLTDDD
+459 
-470 AALLAKVAEAGFPV
+470 AAAEAGFPV
-484 LGGQRSADAASGSDG
+484 LGGQRGADAVSGSDG

-513 VRVANSAGGARA
+513 VRAANSAGGARA

-535 SQVAGRGVGVVDA
+535 NQVAGRGVGVVDA

-557 LGWFNDTSGRD
+557 LGWFNDTSARD

-609 EGLLPFVDRV
+609 EGSLPFVDRV

-634 YSAADVEAA
+634 YSGDDVLRA

-648 EQADAARDVL
+648 DEQADATRDVL
-658 FDSDASLVES
+658 FDGDASLVES

-680 SAMFPRV
+680 SAMLPRV

-726 LTREGDAN
+726 LIREGDAN

-764 AGAAGSTVSGD
+764 AAAAGSAVSGD
-775 AAADEASFLLL
+775 TAADEARFLLL
-786 ASRKQSGYAEL
+786 ASRKQSGYVEL

-817 RVDTHTRSLTFVSRR
+817 RVDAHTRSLAFVSRR

-842 DADAMLQNLWL
+842 DADAMLQDLWI

-880 AGDTRGATQSNKVVN
+880 AGDTRGATQSDKVVN
-895 ERVKEALRLLC
+895 ERVKVTLRLLC

-934 REYLCQDASVVRAL
+934 REYLCQDASVARAL

-959 SAQFA
+959 SAKFA

-983 RTIAQWDALGGKWRR
+983 RTLDEWDVLGGPWRESVQGR
-998 RMRGHSSASRVAVG
+998 TSASRVAAG
-1012 DRLFASRDR
+1012 EHLFASRDR
-1021 AVLDK
+1021 KVLDK

-1035 GLTGGSASAVG
+1035 GLTGGGASAVG

-1079 TPGVRVV
+1079 APGVRVV

-1103 ASRQVEAVRREVAR
+1103 ASRQVEVVRREVAR
-1117 DAWDGVEPGTS
+1117 DAWDGVEPGTN
-1128 EFAARTDEVFSNPE
+1128 EYAQRTDEVFSNPE
-1142 RTPSHL
+1142 RTPSHQ
-1148 LKDGGRSA
+1148 LKDGGNSA
-1156 RVRELYVPVVVLVAE
+1156 QVRELYAPVIVLVAE
-1171 SSPLLADERFA
+1171 DSTLLADERFA
-1182 RVMCQAFPA
+1182 RVMCQSFPESE
-1191 TGERGIALFAPASL
+1191 ERGICLFAPVSL

-1213 FATSS
+1213 FATSG

-1225 EVFAAAVA
+1225 EKFAAAVA
-1233 SAIAGGVGSG
+1233 STIAGGVRSG

-1260 HDGIEA
+1260 HEVVDA

-1294 SGRVLELAAVGFDEA
+1294 SARVLELAAVGFDEA
-1309 RPGMAKFV
+1309 RPGMVKFV
-1317 TDNERQRLNGLSE
+1317 TDTERERLNGLSE

-1335 EAARRLAGL
+1335 EAAKRLNGL

-1359 DADEWVARLLACA
+1359 DCDEWVARLLAAA
-1372 VVAWSSSVTSR
+1372 VIAWSSSVTSR

-1389 SPVCAV
+1389 NAVCAV

-1402 VSAAST
+1402 VSAASA
-1408 GGGVGVVPEPVGWVL
+1408 GGGVGVVPKPVGWVL

>member
-1 MSKSFLDNGS
+1 MSVLFVDNS
-11 LVEGVSRSAA
+11 SMSMDVSHDVAR
-21 PFSAASSDSALR
+21 FSSDSSDDATR
-33 RGVVAVGSPVEPWSF
+33 RGVAAAGSRVELGSF
-48 VPLLKLGEKV
+48 VPLKPCEKY

-63 QRVRVNADQT
+63 TSVRVDANEMVIRA
-73 VVRSSLPSEPS
+73 SLPTYPS
-84 VEAATGDGEFL
+84 VEAAAGEGEFL
-95 VTSRGLVVLDLDF
+95 VTSHGLVVLDLDF
-108 HDQVDEDAR
+108 HDNVNENQR
-117 TVDRLAFL
+117 KGDRMAFL
-125 SVLRALTDERRVFV
+125 SLMRGLTGAARVYV
-139 SRTGSGGAHAPLLV
+139 SRTGSGGCHAPLLV

-158 DEYPLLEFVF
+158 DEFPLLWFVF
-168 ARGTSAHVAGS
+168 GRVTYANGGHKV
-179 TVGGR
+179 VGGR
-184 ALRAYATEVSD
+184 VLRAFAAEIND
-195 AAGRVVSER
+195 AVGAVMADR
-204 VDVLG
+204 VDVSA
-209 GDKRAGARADGTR
+209 GDKRIGVRADGTR
-222 ALVEGS
+222 DTDSVASFYDPDAL
-228 DKFGADSAK
+228 FR
-237 FSVIVPDNV
+237 VIVPDNV

-252 SAALAAL
+252 GAAVSAL
-259 SEYTAAYAA
+259 SEYTAARARGDVEAMARAA
-268 GDSEAA
+268 GVFP
-274 RRAVGVFPPAG
+274 AVGV
-285 ALSVVAARRLSE
+285 LSDGAARRLSE

-304 VPGVELSDEDA
+304 APGVSLSDADVEIA
-315 SVAVRRERVLDALP
+315 ARESVIEELP
-329 GAVCLAVVSGGGSG
+329 GAVRALVVSGGASG
-343 KLTPW
+343 KVAPW
-348 GLPRVSENALRRP
+348 GLPVVSGNVLKHAMHR
-361 VRALTS
+361 LTL
-367 RVYALAKAGESDSG
+367 RVYALAGADEGAWSPSDL
-381 SGFVQR
+381 VA
-387 SSRELFT
+387 T
-394 VVEDA
+394 AEDA
-399 RFAMCEGFANSLV
+399 RFALCDGFLNPLV
-412 WGEYAGDVLTAS
+412 WGEYAGDALSPV
-424 QRGRLV
+424 QRAVLV
-430 RSELHLSGTGGVWEP
+430 RGELRLSGVGELWEP
-445 LCPVL
+445 VRSAV
-450 DPAGVVLPD
+450 DPAAPFLSDEALDEASADSVVM
-459 ELLGEDLTDDD
+459 
-470 AALLAKVAEAGFPV
+470 AATEAGFPV
-484 LGGQRSADAASGSDG
+484 LGGQRDVDAASGSDAA
-499 VSRERTL
+499 SRERTL

-648 EQADAARDVL
+648 EQADGSRDVL
-658 FDSDASLVES
+658 FDGDASLVES

-749 VLSRLFASDSEREGG
+749 VLSRLFASDAEREGG

-775 AAADEASFLLL
+775 TAADEARFLLL

-817 RVDTHTRSLTFVSRR
+817 RVGAHTRSLAFVSRR

-842 DADAMLQNLWL
+842 DADAMLQNLWI

-880 AGDTRGATQSNKVVN
+880 AGDTRGATQSDKVVN

-934 REYLCQDASVVRAL
+934 REYLCQDVSVVRAL

-983 RTIAQWDALGGKWRR
+983 RSLDEWDVLGGPWRESVQGR
-998 RMRGHSSASRVAVG
+998 ASASRVADG
-1012 DRLFASRDR
+1012 EHLFASRDR
-1021 AVLDK
+1021 KVLDR

-1079 TPGVRVV
+1079 APGVRVV
-1086 AGEPMPHMV
+1086 VGEPMPHMV

-1103 ASRQVEAVRREVAR
+1103 ASRQVEVVRREVAR

-1128 EFAARTDEVFSNPE
+1128 EYAQRTDEVFSNPE
-1142 RTPSHL
+1142 RTPSHQ
-1148 LKDGGRSA
+1148 LKDGGNSA
-1156 RVRELYVPVVVLVAE
+1156 QVRELYVPVVVLVAE
-1171 SSPLLADERFA
+1171 DSTLLADERFA
-1182 RVMCQAFPA
+1182 RVMNQSFPE
-1191 TGERGIALFAPASL
+1191 TGERGMVMYAAVSL
-1205 VDAGGAAA
+1205 VDAGGAAT
-1213 FATSS
+1213 FATSG

-1225 EVFAAAVA
+1225 EKFAAAVA
-1233 SAIAGGVGSG
+1233 STIAGGVRSG

-1260 HDGIEA
+1260 HEVVDA
-1266 LDGGYILAGGSD
+1266 LDGGYILSGGSD

-1285 GVSECVAGL
+1285 SVSDRVAGL

-1309 RPGMAKFV
+1309 RPGMVKFV
-1317 TDNERQRLNGLSE
+1317 TDNERKRLNGLSE

-1335 EAARRLAGL
+1335 EAAKRLNGL

-1359 DADEWVARLLACA
+1359 DADEWVARLLAAA

-1408 GGGVGVVPEPVGWVL
+1408 GGGVGVVPKPVGWVL
-1423 RA
+1423 RT

>member
-1 MSKSFLDNGS
+1 MAKLFLDNGS
-11 LVEGVSRSAA
+11 LVEGVSRGVAR
-21 PFSAASSDSALR
+21 FSSDASDDATC
-33 RGVVAVGSPVEPWSF
+33 RGVAAAGSAVELGSFIPLKPGKKQPSWSR
-48 VPLLKLGEKV
+48 K
-58 PKWHK
+58 
-63 QRVRVNADQT
+63 RVSVNADKT
-73 VVRSSLPSEPS
+73 VNRSLLPSRPS
-84 VEAATGDGEFL
+84 AEAAACDGEFTI
-95 VTSRGLVVLDLDF
+95 TSHGLSYFDLDF
-108 HDQVDEDAR
+108 HDQASDTQRDS
-117 TVDRLAFL
+117 DRMAFL
-125 SVLRALTDERRVFV
+125 SLMRGLTGAARVYV
-139 SRTGSGGAHAPLLV
+139 SRTGSGGCHAPLLV

-158 DEYPLLEFVF
+158 DEFPLLWFVF
-168 ARGTSAHVAGS
+168 GRTTAAHAAAG

-184 ALRAYATEVSD
+184 ALRAF
-195 AAGRVVSER
+195 AAEINNAVGVVMADR
-204 VDVLG
+204 VDVSA
-209 GDKRAGARADGTR
+209 GDKRTGVRADGAR
-222 ALVEGS
+222 SVNDDCKHLDPDDALYN
-228 DKFGADSAK
+228 
-237 FSVIVPDNV
+237 VIVPDNV

-252 SAALAAL
+252 GAALAAL
-259 SEYTAAYAA
+259 SEYTAAYARGDGEAMARAA
-268 GDSEAA
+268 GVFP
-274 RRAVGVFPPAG
+274 AVGV
-285 ALSVVAARRLSE
+285 LSDVAARRLSE
-297 LVLRELM
+297 LVLRELL
-304 VPGVELSDEDA
+304 VPGVSLSDADVEIA
-315 SVAVRRERVLDALP
+315 ARERVLEELP
-329 GAVCLAVVSGGGSG
+329 GAVRALVVSGGPSG
-343 KLTPW
+343 KVAPW
-348 GLPRVSENALRRP
+348 GLPVVSGNVLKNAMRR
-361 VRALTS
+361 LTL
-367 RVYALAKAGESDSG
+367 RVYALAGADEGAWSPSDLVATS
-381 SGFVQR
+381 
-387 SSRELFT
+387 
-394 VVEDA
+394 EDA
-399 RFAMCEGFANSLV
+399 RFALCDGFLNPLV
-412 WGEYAGDVLTAS
+412 WGEYAGEVLTPA
-424 QRGRLV
+424 QRAVLV
-430 RSELHLSGTGGVWEP
+430 RGELRLSGAGELWEFVR
-445 LCPVL
+445 PVV
-450 DPAGVVLPD
+450 DPAASFLSDEALNEASADSVVM
-459 ELLGEDLTDDD
+459 
-470 AALLAKVAEAGFPV
+470 AAAEAGFPV
-484 LGGQRSADAASGSDG
+484 LGGQRSADEGSGSDG
-499 VSRERTL
+499 VSREHTL

-513 VRVANSAGGARA
+513 VRAANSAGGARK

-619 AWMLGRMGGSGAVVS
+619 VWMLGRMGGSGAVVS
-634 YSAADVEAA
+634 YSGEDVLRA

-648 EQADAARDVL
+648 EQTDATRDVL
-658 FDSDASLVES
+658 FDGDASLVES

-718 VVEAVCDR
+718 VVEAACDR

-749 VLSRLFASDSEREGG
+749 VLSRLFASDNTREDG
-764 AGAAGSTVSGD
+764 AGAAGSAAPGD
-775 AAADEASFLLL
+775 AAADEARFLLL

-797 GARGEQGVLDYERA
+797 GARGEQGVLNYERS
-811 LSLVRE
+811 LSLVSE
-817 RVDTHTRSLTFVSRR
+817 RVDAHTRSLAFVSRR

-842 DADAMLQNLWL
+842 DADAMLQDLWI

-860 ERLSGNRERLRTLLR
+860 ERLSGSRERLRTLLR

-880 AGDTRGATQSNKVVN
+880 AGDTRGATQSDKVVN
-895 ERVKEALRLLC
+895 ERVKATLRLLC

-912 LDKMQRAPIGGVG
+912 LDKMQRAPIGGMG

-934 REYLCQDASVVRAL
+934 SEYLCQDASVVRAL

-964 QGCALDVSVGEDG
+964 QGCALDVSVGEGGD
-977 ALRFGG
+977 LRFGG
-983 RTIAQWDALGGKWRR
+983 RTIAQWDALGGKWRQ

-1021 AVLDK
+1021 DVLDE

-1035 GLTGGSASAVG
+1035 GLTDGGAAAVG

-1079 TPGVRVV
+1079 VEGVRVV
-1086 AGEPMPHMV
+1086 AGVPTARVAQSRP
-1095 ESGSSKSG
+1095 SKSG
-1103 ASRQVEAVRREVAR
+1103 SSRQVETVRREVAR

-1128 EFAARTDEVFSNPE
+1128 EYAQRTDQVFHNPQ
-1142 RTPSHL
+1142 RTPSHQ

-1156 RVRELYVPVVVLVAE
+1156 ELRELYVPVVVLVAE
-1171 SSPLLADERFA
+1171 DSPLLADERFA
-1182 RVMCQAFPA
+1182 RVMCQSFPA

-1225 EVFAAAVA
+1225 ETFAAVVA
-1233 SAIAGGVGSG
+1233 GTIAGGVGSG

-1250 RSLFSQLCAA
+1250 RSMFSQLCAA
-1260 HDGIEA
+1260 HEA
-1266 LDGGYILAGGSD
+1266 VDAVDGGYILAGGSD
-1278 VNEAALA
+1278 EAEAALA
-1285 GVSECVAGL
+1285 SVSDRVAGL
-1294 SGRVLELAAVGFDEA
+1294 SGRVLELAAVGFNEA
-1309 RPGMAKFV
+1309 RPGMVKFV
-1317 TDNERQRLNGLSE
+1317 TDTERERLDGLSE
-1330 AERAA
+1330 GERAA
-1335 EAARRLAGL
+1335 EAAKRLNGL

-1359 DADEWVARLLACA
+1359 DSDEWVARLLAAA

-1389 SPVCAV
+1389 SPVCAL

-1408 GGGVGVVPEPVGWVL
+1408 GGGVGAVPEPVGWVL

>member
-1 MSKSFLDNGS
+1 MSELFVDNS
-11 LVEGVSRSAA
+11 SMSVDESHDVAR
-21 PFSAASSDSALR
+21 FSSDASDDATC
-33 RGVVAVGSPVEPWSF
+33 RGVAAAGSRVELGSF
-48 VPLLKLGEKV
+48 VPLKPCEKY

-63 QRVRVNADQT
+63 TSVRVDVNEMVIRA
-73 VVRSSLPSEPS
+73 SLPTRPS
-84 VEAATGDGEFL
+84 VEAAAGEGEFL
-95 VTSRGLVVLDLDF
+95 VTSHGLVVLDLDF
-108 HDQVDEDAR
+108 HDQVTDSQRDS
-117 TVDRLAFL
+117 DRRAFL
-125 SVLRALTDERRVFV
+125 SLMRGLTGAARMYV
-139 SRTGSGGAHAPLLV
+139 SRTGSGGCHAPLLV

-158 DEYPLLEFVF
+158 DEFPLLWFVF
-168 ARGTSAHVAGS
+168 GRVTYANGGHKV
-179 TVGGR
+179 VGGR
-184 ALRAYATEVSD
+184 VLRAFAAEIND
-195 AAGRVVSER
+195 AVGSVVAER
-204 VDVLG
+204 VDVSA
-209 GDKRAGARADGTR
+209 GDKRIGVRADGTR
-222 ALVEGS
+222 
-228 DKFGADSAK
+228 DTDSAAS
-237 FSVIVPDNV
+237 FYDHDALFRVIVPDNV

-252 SAALAAL
+252 GAARSAL
-259 SEYTAAYAA
+259 SEYTAAYARGDGEAMARAA
-268 GDSEAA
+268 GVFP
-274 RRAVGVFPPAG
+274 AVGV
-285 ALSVVAARRLSE
+285 LSDVAARRLSD
-297 LVLRELM
+297 LVLCELL
-304 VPGVELSDEDA
+304 VPGVSLSDADVEIA
-315 SVAVRRERVLDALP
+315 ARESVIEELP
-329 GAVCLAVVSGGGSG
+329 GAVRALVVSGGTSG
-343 KLTPW
+343 KVAPW
-348 GLPRVSENALRRP
+348 GLPVASGNVLKNAMRR
-361 VRALTS
+361 LTI
-367 RVYALAKAGESDSG
+367 RVYALAEADEGAWSPSDL
-381 SGFVQR
+381 VA
-387 SSRELFT
+387 T
-394 VVEDA
+394 AEDA
-399 RFAMCEGFANSLV
+399 RFALCDGFLNPLV
-412 WGEYAGDVLTAS
+412 WGEYAGNALSPV
-424 QRGRLV
+424 QRAVLV
-430 RSELHLSGTGGVWEP
+430 RGELRLSGVDELWEP
-445 LCPVL
+445 VRSAVDPAAPFLSDEVL
-450 DPAGVVLPD
+450 DEASADSVVM
-459 ELLGEDLTDDD
+459 
-470 AALLAKVAEAGFPV
+470 AAAEAGFPV
-484 LGGQRSADAASGSDG
+484 LGGQRDVDAASGSDG

-513 VRVANSAGGARA
+513 VRAANSAGGARA

-535 SQVAGRGVGVVDA
+535 NQVAGRGVGVVDA

-584 YAGRDGVDVARS
+584 YAGRDGVDVSRS

-634 YSAADVEAA
+634 YSGDDVRRA

-648 EQADAARDVL
+648 DEQADGSRDVL
-658 FDSDASLVES
+658 FDGDASLVES

-687 RVRGVDGAVVAA
+687 RVRGVDGAVVAVV
-699 LDEAGD
+699 DEAGD

-749 VLSRLFASDSEREGG
+749 VLSRLFASDAEREGG
-764 AGAAGSTVSGD
+764 SAAAGSAVSGD
-775 AAADEASFLLL
+775 TAADEARFLLL
-786 ASRKQSGYAEL
+786 ASRKQSGYVEL

-817 RVDTHTRSLTFVSRR
+817 RVDAHTRSLAFVSRR

-842 DADAMLQNLWL
+842 DADAMLQNLWI

-880 AGDTRGATQSNKVVN
+880 AGDTRGATQSDKVVN
-895 ERVKEALRLLC
+895 ERVKEVLRLLC

-934 REYLCQDASVVRAL
+934 REYLCQDTSVVRAL

-959 SAQFA
+959 SAKFA

-998 RMRGHSSASRVAVG
+998 RMRGHSPASRVAVG

-1086 AGEPMPHMV
+1086 VGEPMPHMV

-1103 ASRQVEAVRREVAR
+1103 ASRQVEVVRREVAR

-1128 EFAARTDEVFSNPE
+1128 EYAQRTDEVFSNPE

-1335 EAARRLAGL
+1335 EAAKRLNGL

-1359 DADEWVARLLACA
+1359 DADEWVARLLAAA

-1389 SPVCAV
+1389 NAVCAV

-1408 GGGVGVVPEPVGWVL
+1408 GGGLGAVPEPVGWVL

>member
-1 MSKSFLDNGS
+1 MSELFVDNSSMSVG
-11 LVEGVSRSAA
+11 ESRDVAR
-21 PFSAASSDSALR
+21 FSSDASDDATR
-33 RGVVAVGSPVEPWSF
+33 RGVAAAGSAVELGSFIPLKPGKKQPSWSR
-48 VPLLKLGEKV
+48 K
-58 PKWHK
+58 
-63 QRVRVNADQT
+63 RVSVNADKT
-73 VVRSSLPSEPS
+73 VNRSLLSSRPSA
-84 VEAATGDGEFL
+84 EAAAGGGEFTI
-95 VTSRGLVVLDLDF
+95 TSHGLSYFDLDF
-108 HDQVDEDAR
+108 HDQASDTQRDS
-117 TVDRLAFL
+117 DRRAFL
-125 SVLRALTDERRVFV
+125 SLMRDLTGARRVYV
-139 SRTGSGGAHAPLLV
+139 SRTGSGGCHAPLLV

-158 DEYPLLEFVF
+158 DEFPLLWFVF
-168 ARGTSAHVAGS
+168 GRTTAAHAAAG

-184 ALRAYATEVSD
+184 ALRAFAAEIND
-195 AAGRVVSER
+195 AVGVVMADR
-204 VDVLG
+204 VDVSA
-209 GDKRAGARADGTR
+209 GDKRTGVRADGAR
-222 ALVEGS
+222 SVNDDCKHLDPDDALYN
-228 DKFGADSAK
+228 
-237 FSVIVPDNV
+237 VIVPDND

-252 SAALAAL
+252 GAARSAL
-259 SEYTAAYAA
+259 SEYTAAYARGDVEAMARAA
-268 GDSEAA
+268 GVFP
-274 RRAVGVFPPAG
+274 AVGV
-285 ALSVVAARRLSE
+285 LSDVAARRLSE
-297 LVLRELM
+297 LVLRELL
-304 VPGVELSDEDA
+304 VPGVSLSDADVEIA
-315 SVAVRRERVLDALP
+315 ARESVLEELP
-329 GAVCLAVVSGGGSG
+329 GAVRALVVSGGASG
-343 KLTPW
+343 KVAPW
-348 GLPRVSENALRRP
+348 GLPVVSGNVLKNAMRR
-361 VRALTS
+361 LTI
-367 RVYALAKAGESDSG
+367 RVYALAGADEGAWSPSDL
-381 SGFVQR
+381 VA
-387 SSRELFT
+387 T
-394 VVEDA
+394 AEDA
-399 RFAMCEGFANSLV
+399 RFALCDGFLNPLV
-412 WGEYAGDVLTAS
+412 WGEYAGDALSPV
-424 QRGRLV
+424 QRAVLV
-430 RSELHLSGTGGVWEP
+430 RGELRLSGVGELWKLVLSAVEP
-445 LCPVL
+445 AASFLSDEAL
-450 DPAGVVLPD
+450 DEASADSVVM
-459 ELLGEDLTDDD
+459 
-470 AALLAKVAEAGFPV
+470 AAAEAGFPV
-484 LGGQRSADAASGSDG
+484 LGGQRSVDAESGSDG

-513 VRVANSAGGARA
+513 VRAANGAGGARA

-584 YAGRDGVDVARS
+584 YAGRDGVDVSRS

-634 YSAADVEAA
+634 YSGEDVLRA

-648 EQADAARDVL
+648 DEQADAARDVL
-658 FDSDASLVES
+658 FDGDSSLVES

-705 EARVVPVR
+705 DARVVPVR

-749 VLSRLFASDSEREGG
+749 VLARLFASDGEREGS
-764 AGAAGSTVSGD
+764 AGAAGSAAPGD
-775 AAADEASFLLL
+775 AAADEARFLLL

-817 RVDTHTRSLTFVSRR
+817 RVDAHTRSLTFVSRR

-842 DADAMLQNLWL
+842 DADAALQNLWI

-880 AGDTRGATQSNKVVN
+880 AGDTRGATQSDKVVN

-934 REYLCQDASVVRAL
+934 REHLCQDTSVARAL

-959 SAQFA
+959 SAKFA

-983 RTIAQWDALGGKWRR
+983 RTLDEWDVLGGPWRKSVQGR
-998 RMRGHSSASRVAVG
+998 ASASRVADG
-1012 DRLFASRDR
+1012 EHLFASRDR
-1021 AVLDK
+1021 KVLDK

-1035 GLTGGSASAVG
+1035 GLTGGGASAVG

-1072 AALAARG
+1072 AELAARG
-1079 TPGVRVV
+1079 APGVRVV
-1086 AGEPMPHMV
+1086 VGEPMPHMV

-1103 ASRQVEAVRREVAR
+1103 ASRQVEVVRREVAR

-1128 EFAARTDEVFSNPE
+1128 EYAQRTDEVFSNPE
-1142 RTPSHL
+1142 RTPSHQ
-1148 LKDGGRSA
+1148 LKDGGNSA
-1156 RVRELYVPVVVLVAE
+1156 QVRELYVPVVVLVAE
-1171 SSPLLADERFA
+1171 DSTLLADERFA
-1182 RVMCQAFPA
+1182 RVMCQSFPES
-1191 TGERGIALFAPASL
+1191 GERGICLFAPVSL

-1213 FATSS
+1213 FATSG

-1225 EVFAAAVA
+1225 ETFAAAVA
-1233 SAIAGGVGSG
+1233 STIAGGVRSG

-1260 HDGIEA
+1260 HEVVDA

-1285 GVSECVAGL
+1285 SVSDRVAGL
-1294 SGRVLELAAVGFDEA
+1294 SGRVLELAAVSFGEA
-1309 RPGMAKFV
+1309 RPGLVKFV
-1317 TDNERQRLNGLSE
+1317 TDNERERLNGLSE
-1330 AERAA
+1330 GERAA
-1335 EAARRLAGL
+1335 EAAKRLNGL
-1344 ASVVDSLGEYAPDGV
+1344 ASVVDSLGEYAPAGV
-1359 DADEWVARLLACA
+1359 DCDEWVARLLAAA

-1389 SPVCAV
+1389 SPVCAL

-1408 GGGVGVVPEPVGWVL
+1408 GGGIGAVPEPVGWVL

>member
-1 MSKSFLDNGS
+1 MAKLFLDNGS
-11 LVEGVSRSAA
+11 LVQGVSRGVAR
-21 PFSAASSDSALR
+21 FSSDASDDATR
-33 RGVVAVGSPVEPWSF
+33 RGVAAAGSAVELGSFIPLKPGKKQPSWSR
-48 VPLLKLGEKV
+48 K
-58 PKWHK
+58 
-63 QRVRVNADQT
+63 RVSVNADNT
-73 VVRSSLPSEPS
+73 VNRSILPSRPS
-84 VEAATGDGEFL
+84 AEAAAGDGEFTI
-95 VTSRGLVVLDLDF
+95 TSRGLSYFDLDF
-108 HDQVDEDAR
+108 HDQASDTQRDS
-117 TVDRLAFL
+117 DRWAFL
-125 SVLRALTDERRVFV
+125 SLMRGLTGAARVYV
-139 SRTGSGGAHAPLLV
+139 SRTGSGGCHAPLLV

-158 DEYPLLEFVF
+158 DEFPLLWFVF
-168 ARGTSAHVAGS
+168 GRTTAVHAAAG

-184 ALRAYATEVSD
+184 ALRAFAAEIND
-195 AAGRVVSER
+195 AVGVVMADR
-204 VDVLG
+204 VDVSA
-209 GDKRAGARADGTR
+209 GDKRTGVRADGAR
-222 ALVEGS
+222 SVNDDCKHLGPDDALYN
-228 DKFGADSAK
+228 
-237 FSVIVPDNV
+237 VIVPDNV

-252 SAALAAL
+252 GAARSAL
-259 SEYTAAYAA
+259 SEYTAAYARGDGEAMARAA
-268 GDSEAA
+268 GVFP
-274 RRAVGVFPPAG
+274 AVGV
-285 ALSVVAARRLSE
+285 LSDGAARRLSE

-304 VPGVELSDEDA
+304 APGVSLSDADVEIA
-315 SVAVRRERVLDALP
+315 ARESVIEELP
-329 GAVCLAVVSGGGSG
+329 GAVRALVVSGGASG
-343 KLTPW
+343 KVAPW
-348 GLPRVSENALRRP
+348 GLPVVSGNVLKNAMRR
-361 VRALTS
+361 LTI
-367 RVYALAKAGESDSG
+367 RVYALAGADEGAWSPSDL
-381 SGFVQR
+381 VA
-387 SSRELFT
+387 T
-394 VVEDA
+394 AEDA
-399 RFAMCEGFANSLV
+399 RFALCDGFLNPLV
-412 WGEYAGDVLTAS
+412 WGEYAGDALSPV
-424 QRGRLV
+424 QRAVLV
-430 RSELHLSGTGGVWEP
+430 RGELRLSGVGELWEP
-445 LCPVL
+445 VRSAV
-450 DPAGVVLPD
+450 DPAAPFLSDEALDEASADSVVM
-459 ELLGEDLTDDD
+459 
-470 AALLAKVAEAGFPV
+470 AATEAGFPV
-484 LGGQRSADAASGSDG
+484 LGGQRDVDAASGSDAA
-499 VSRERTL
+499 SRERTL

-648 EQADAARDVL
+648 EQADGSRDVL
-658 FDSDASLVES
+658 FDGDASLVES

-749 VLSRLFASDSEREGG
+749 VLSRLFASDAEREGG

-775 AAADEASFLLL
+775 TAADEARFLLL

-817 RVDTHTRSLTFVSRR
+817 RVGAHTRSLAFVSRR

-842 DADAMLQNLWL
+842 DADAMLQNLWI

-880 AGDTRGATQSNKVVN
+880 AGDTRGATQSDKVVN

-934 REYLCQDASVVRAL
+934 REYLCQDVSVVRAL

-983 RTIAQWDALGGKWRR
+983 RSLDEWDVLGGPWRESVQGR
-998 RMRGHSSASRVAVG
+998 ASASRVADG
-1012 DRLFASRDR
+1012 EHLFASRDR
-1021 AVLDK
+1021 KVLDR

-1079 TPGVRVV
+1079 APGVRVV
-1086 AGEPMPHMV
+1086 VGEPMPHMV

-1103 ASRQVEAVRREVAR
+1103 ASRQVEVVRREVAR

-1128 EFAARTDEVFSNPE
+1128 EYAQRTDEVFSNPE
-1142 RTPSHL
+1142 RTPSHQ
-1148 LKDGGRSA
+1148 LKDGGNSA
-1156 RVRELYVPVVVLVAE
+1156 QVRELYVPVVVLVAE
-1171 SSPLLADERFA
+1171 DSTLLADERFA
-1182 RVMCQAFPA
+1182 RVMNQSFPE
-1191 TGERGIALFAPASL
+1191 TGERGMVMYAAVSL
-1205 VDAGGAAA
+1205 VDAGGAAT
-1213 FATSS
+1213 FATSG

-1225 EVFAAAVA
+1225 EKFAAAVA
-1233 SAIAGGVGSG
+1233 STIAGGVRSG

-1260 HDGIEA
+1260 HEVVDA
-1266 LDGGYILAGGSD
+1266 LDGGYILSGGSD

-1285 GVSECVAGL
+1285 SVSDRVAGL

-1309 RPGMAKFV
+1309 RPGMVKFV
-1317 TDNERQRLNGLSE
+1317 TDNERKRLNGLSE

-1335 EAARRLAGL
+1335 EAAKRLNGL

-1359 DADEWVARLLACA
+1359 DADEWVARLLAAA

-1408 GGGVGVVPEPVGWVL
+1408 GGGVGVVPKPVGWVL

>member
-1 MSKSFLDNGS
+1 MSELFMNNSSMSVGASID
-11 LVEGVSRSAA
+11 AA
-21 PFSAASSDSALR
+21 RFSSDVSADSTR
-33 RGVVAVGSPVEPWSF
+33 RGVDAAGSRVELGSF
-48 VPLLKLGEKV
+48 VPLKPCEKY

-63 QRVRVNADQT
+63 TSVRVDADEM
-73 VVRSSLPSEPS
+73 VVRSGFPVWPS
-84 VEAATGDGEFL
+84 VEAAAGDGEFL
-95 VTSRGLVVLDLDF
+95 VTSHGLAVLDLDF
-108 HDQVDEDAR
+108 HDHVDEPQRKGDR
-117 TVDRLAFL
+117 TYFWML
-125 SVLRALTDERRVFV
+125 LRGLTGVERVYV
-139 SRTGSGGAHAPLLV
+139 SRTGSGGCHAPLLI

-158 DEYPLLEFVF
+158 DEFPLLWFVF
-168 ARGTSAHVAGS
+168 GRVTYANKSHR

-184 ALRAYATEVSD
+184 ALRAF
-195 AAGRVVSER
+195 AAEINDSVAAVVADR
-204 VDVLG
+204 VDVSA
-209 GDKRAGARADGTR
+209 GDKRTGVRADGVRET
-222 ALVEGS
+222 
-228 DKFGADSAK
+228 DSVVSFHDPDAR
-237 FSVIVPDNV
+237 FRVIVPDNV

-252 SAALAAL
+252 GAARAAL
-259 SEYTAAYAA
+259 SEYTAAYARGNGEEMA
-268 GDSEAA
+268 RAA
-274 RRAVGVFPPAG
+274 GVFPPVG
-285 ALSVVAARRLSE
+285 VLSEDAARRLSE

-304 VPGVELSDEDA
+304 VPGVALSGADEGLA
-315 SVAVRRERVLDALP
+315 TRPRVLDALP
-329 GAVCLAVVSGGGSG
+329 GAVRVTVVSGSASG
-343 KLTPW
+343 KVTPW
-348 GLPRVSENALRRP
+348 GLPRVSENALRRRTRS
-361 VRALTS
+361 VAR
-367 RVYALAKAGESDSG
+367 RVHTLADKGVVKGRPNVLLA
-381 SGFVQR
+381 
-387 SSRELFT
+387 T
-394 VVEDA
+394 VEDA
-399 RFAMCEGFANSLV
+399 RFAVCEGFVNPLV
-412 WGEYAGDVLTAS
+412 WGAHAGDVLSVVERAA
-424 QRGRLV
+424 LV
-430 RSELHLSGTGGVWEP
+430 RGELHLSGVGVLWR
-445 LCPVL
+445 LVCSLV
-450 DPAGVVLPD
+450 DPAGLTLSD
-459 ELLGEDLTDDD
+459 EALD
-470 AALLAKVAEAGFPV
+470 AAAGGEVLSKVAEASFPA
-484 LGGQRSADAASGSDG
+484 LGGQRGVDAASGSDG
-499 VSRERTL
+499 ASRERTL

-513 VRVANSAGGARA
+513 VHAANSAGGARK

-557 LGWFNDTSGRD
+557 LGWFNDTSARD

-584 YAGRDGVDVARS
+584 YAGSDGVDVARS

-619 AWMLGRMGGSGAVVS
+619 VWMLSRMGGSGAVVA
-634 YSAADVEAA
+634 YSGDDVRRA

-648 EQADAARDVL
+648 EQADAARDAL
-658 FDSDASLVES
+658 FDGDSSLVES

-705 EARVVPVR
+705 EARVAPVR
-713 FLSPA
+713 FLSPD

-734 GVHDLLVGW
+734 GVHGLLVGW

-749 VLSRLFASDSEREGG
+749 VLSRLFASDAEREGG
-764 AGAAGSTVSGD
+764 SAAAGSAVSGD
-775 AAADEASFLLL
+775 AAADEARFLLL
-786 ASRKQSGYAEL
+786 ASRKQSGHVEL

-860 ERLSGNRERLRTLLR
+860 GRLSGNRERLRTLLR

-998 RMRGHSSASRVAVG
+998 RMRGHSPASRVAVG

-1335 EAARRLAGL
+1335 EAAKRLNGL

-1359 DADEWVARLLACA
+1359 DADEWVARLLAAA

-1389 SPVCAV
+1389 NAVCAV

-1408 GGGVGVVPEPVGWVL
+1408 GGGLGAVPEPVGWVL

>member
-1 MSKSFLDNGS
+1 MSELFVDNSSMSVGAS
-11 LVEGVSRSAA
+11 IDAA
-21 PFSAASSDSALR
+21 RFSSDASDNATR
-33 RGVVAVGSPVEPWSF
+33 RGVEAAGSRVEPGSFIPLKPGKKQPSWSR
-48 VPLLKLGEKV
+48 K
-58 PKWHK
+58 
-63 QRVRVNADQT
+63 RVSVNADKT
-73 VVRSSLPSEPS
+73 VNRSLLPSRPS
-84 VEAATGDGEFL
+84 AEAAAGDGEFTI
-95 VTSRGLVVLDLDF
+95 TSRGMAYFDLDF
-108 HDQVDEDAR
+108 HDQVDETQCDS
-117 TVDRLAFL
+117 DRMAFL
-125 SVLRALTDERRVFV
+125 SLMRGLTGARRVYV
-139 SRTGSGGAHAPLLV
+139 SRTGSGGCHAPLLV

-158 DEYPLLEFVF
+158 DEFPLLWFVF
-168 ARGTSAHVAGS
+168 GRTTAAHTAAG

-184 ALRAYATEVSD
+184 VLRAFAAEIND
-195 AAGRVVSER
+195 AVGVVMAER
-204 VDVLG
+204 VDVSA
-209 GDKRAGARADGTR
+209 GDKRTGVRADGAR
-222 ALVEGS
+222 SVNDDCKHLDPDDALYN
-228 DKFGADSAK
+228 
-237 FSVIVPDNV
+237 VIVPDNV

-252 SAALAAL
+252 GAALAAL
-259 SEYTAAYAA
+259 SEYTAAYARGDGEGMARAA
-268 GDSEAA
+268 GVFP
-274 RRAVGVFPPAG
+274 AVGV
-285 ALSVVAARRLSE
+285 LSDVAARRLSE
-297 LVLRELM
+297 LVLRELL
-304 VPGVELSDEDA
+304 VPGVSLSEADVEIA
-315 SVAVRRERVLDALP
+315 ARESVLGELP
-329 GAVCLAVVSGGGSG
+329 GAVRALVVSGGASG
-343 KLTPW
+343 KVAPW
-348 GLPRVSENALRRP
+348 GLPVVSGNVLKNAMRR
-361 VRALTS
+361 LTI
-367 RVYALAKAGESDSG
+367 RVYALAGADEGAWSPSDL
-381 SGFVQR
+381 VA
-387 SSRELFT
+387 T
-394 VVEDA
+394 AEDA
-399 RFAMCEGFANSLV
+399 RFALCDGFLNPLV
-412 WGEYAGDVLTAS
+412 WGEYAGEVLTPA
-424 QRGRLV
+424 QRAVLV
-430 RSELHLSGTGGVWEP
+430 RGELRLSGVGELWEP
-445 LCPVL
+445 VRSVVEPAASFLSDEAL
-450 DPAGVVLPD
+450 DEASADSVVV
-459 ELLGEDLTDDD
+459 
-470 AALLAKVAEAGFPV
+470 AAAEAGFPV
-484 LGGQRSADAASGSDG
+484 LGGQRSADEGSGSDG

-525 RSFAAFKSRR
+525 RSFAAFRSRR

-634 YSAADVEAA
+634 YSAADVLEA
-643 HRVIA
+643 HRTLD
-648 EQADAARDVL
+648 EQADGSRDVL
-658 FDSDASLVES
+658 FDGDASLVES

-705 EARVVPVR
+705 EAHVVPVR

-749 VLSRLFASDSEREGG
+749 VLSRLFASDAEREVG
-764 AGAAGSTVSGD
+764 AGAAGSTVSG
-775 AAADEASFLLL
+775 AAADEARFLLL
-786 ASRKQSGYAEL
+786 ASRKQSGHVEL

-880 AGDTRGATQSNKVVN
+880 VRDTRGATQSNKVVN

-998 RMRGHSSASRVAVG
+998 RMRGHSPASRVAVG

-1335 EAARRLAGL
+1335 EAAKRLNGL

-1359 DADEWVARLLACA
+1359 DADEWVARLLAAA

-1389 SPVCAV
+1389 NAVCAV

-1408 GGGVGVVPEPVGWVL
+1408 GGGLGAVPEPVGWVL

>member
-1 MSKSFLDNGS
+1 MSELFVDNSSMSVGAS
-11 LVEGVSRSAA
+11 IDAA
-21 PFSAASSDSALR
+21 RFSSDASDNATR
-33 RGVVAVGSPVEPWSF
+33 RGVEAAGSRVEPGSFIPLKPGKKQPSWSR
-48 VPLLKLGEKV
+48 K
-58 PKWHK
+58 
-63 QRVRVNADQT
+63 RVSVNADKT
-73 VVRSSLPSEPS
+73 VNRSLLPSRPS
-84 VEAATGDGEFL
+84 AEAAAGDGEFTI
-95 VTSRGLVVLDLDF
+95 TSRGLAYFDLDF
-108 HDQVDEDAR
+108 HDQVDETQCDS
-117 TVDRLAFL
+117 DRMAFL
-125 SVLRALTDERRVFV
+125 SLMRGLTGARRVYV
-139 SRTGSGGAHAPLLV
+139 SRTGSGGCHAPLLV

-158 DEYPLLEFVF
+158 DEFPLLWFVF
-168 ARGTSAHVAGS
+168 GRTTAAHTAAG

-184 ALRAYATEVSD
+184 VLRAFAAEIND
-195 AAGRVVSER
+195 AVGVVMAER
-204 VDVLG
+204 VDVSA
-209 GDKRAGARADGTR
+209 GDKRTGVRADGAR
-222 ALVEGS
+222 SVNDDCKHLDPDDALYN
-228 DKFGADSAK
+228 
-237 FSVIVPDNV
+237 VIVPDND

-252 SAALAAL
+252 GAAFCAL
-259 SEYTAAYAA
+259 SEYTAAYARGDGEAMARAA
-268 GDSEAA
+268 GVFP
-274 RRAVGVFPPAG
+274 AVGV
-285 ALSVVAARRLSE
+285 LSDVAARRLSE
-297 LVLRELM
+297 LVLRELL
-304 VPGVELSDEDA
+304 VPGVSLSEADVEIA
-315 SVAVRRERVLDALP
+315 ARESVLGELP
-329 GAVCLAVVSGGGSG
+329 GAVRALVVSGGASG
-343 KLTPW
+343 KVAPW
-348 GLPRVSENALRRP
+348 GLPVVSANVLKNAMCR
-361 VRALTS
+361 LTI
-367 RVYALAKAGESDSG
+367 RVYALADADEGAWSPSDL
-381 SGFVQR
+381 VA
-387 SSRELFT
+387 T
-394 VVEDA
+394 AEDA
-399 RFAMCEGFANSLV
+399 RFALCDGFLNPLV
-412 WGEYAGDVLTAS
+412 WGEYAGDALSPV
-424 QRGRLV
+424 QRALLVRGELRLSGVGELWELV
-430 RSELHLSGTGGVWEP
+430 RSV
-445 LCPVL
+445 V
-450 DPAGVVLPD
+450 DPAASFLSDEALDEASADSVVV
-459 ELLGEDLTDDD
+459 
-470 AALLAKVAEAGFPV
+470 AAAGFPV
-484 LGGQRSADAASGSDG
+484 LGGQRSADEGSGSDG

-525 RSFAAFKSRR
+525 RSFAAFRSRR

-584 YAGRDGVDVARS
+584 YAGRNGVDVARS

-648 EQADAARDVL
+648 EQADGSRDVL
-658 FDSDASLVES
+658 FDGDASLVES

-705 EARVVPVR
+705 EAHVVPVR

-749 VLSRLFASDSEREGG
+749 VLSRLFASDAEREVG
-764 AGAAGSTVSGD
+764 AGAAGSAVSGD
-775 AAADEASFLLL
+775 AAADEARFLLL
-786 ASRKQSGYAEL
+786 ASRKQSGHVEL

-880 AGDTRGATQSNKVVN
+880 ARDTRGATQSNKVVN

-998 RMRGHSSASRVAVG
+998 RMRGHSPASRVAVG

-1278 VNEAALA
+1278 VNKAALA

-1335 EAARRLAGL
+1335 EAAKRLNGL

-1359 DADEWVARLLACA
+1359 DADEWVARLLAAA

-1389 SPVCAV
+1389 NAVCAV

-1408 GGGVGVVPEPVGWVL
+1408 GGGLGAVPEPVGWVL

>member
-1 MSKSFLDNGS
+1 MSELFVDNSSMNMSGS
-11 LVEGVSRSAA
+11 RDVAR
-21 PFSAASSDSALR
+21 FSSDASDDATR
-33 RGVVAVGSPVEPWSF
+33 RGVAAAGSRVELGSF
-48 VPLLKLGEKV
+48 VPLKPCEKY

-63 QRVRVNADQT
+63 TSVRVDANEMVIRA
-73 VVRSSLPSEPS
+73 SLPTYPS
-84 VEAATGDGEFL
+84 VEAAAGEGEFL
-95 VTSRGLVVLDLDF
+95 VTSHGLVVLDLDF
-108 HDQVDEDAR
+108 HDNVNENQR
-117 TVDRLAFL
+117 KGDRMAFL
-125 SVLRALTDERRVFV
+125 SLMRGLTGAARVYV
-139 SRTGSGGAHAPLLV
+139 SRTGSGGCHAPLLV

-158 DEYPLLEFVF
+158 DEFPLLWFVF
-168 ARGTSAHVAGS
+168 GRVTYANGGHKV
-179 TVGGR
+179 VGGR
-184 ALRAYATEVSD
+184 VLRAFAAEIND
-195 AAGRVVSER
+195 AVGAVMADR
-204 VDVLG
+204 VDVSA
-209 GDKRAGARADGTR
+209 GDKRIGVRADGTR
-222 ALVEGS
+222 
-228 DKFGADSAK
+228 DTDSAAS
-237 FSVIVPDNV
+237 FYDPDALFRVIVPDNV

-252 SAALAAL
+252 GAARSAL
-259 SEYTAAYAA
+259 SEYTAAYARGDGEAMARAA
-268 GDSEAA
+268 GVFP
-274 RRAVGVFPPAG
+274 AVGV
-285 ALSVVAARRLSE
+285 LSDGAARRLSE
-297 LVLRELM
+297 LVLRELL
-304 VPGVELSDEDA
+304 VPGVSLSDADVEIA
-315 SVAVRRERVLDALP
+315 ARESVIEELP
-329 GAVCLAVVSGGGSG
+329 GAVRALVVSGGTSG
-343 KLTPW
+343 KVAPW
-348 GLPRVSENALRRP
+348 GLPVVSGNVLKNAMRR
-361 VRALTS
+361 LTI
-367 RVYALAKAGESDSG
+367 RVYALAGADEGAWSPSDL
-381 SGFVQR
+381 VA
-387 SSRELFT
+387 T
-394 VVEDA
+394 AEDA
-399 RFAMCEGFANSLV
+399 RFALCDGFLNPLV
-412 WGEYAGDVLTAS
+412 WGEYAGDALSPV
-424 QRGRLV
+424 QRAVLV
-430 RSELHLSGTGGVWEP
+430 RGELRLSGVGELWEP
-445 LCPVL
+445 VRSAV
-450 DPAGVVLPD
+450 DPAAPFLSDEALDEASADSVVM
-459 ELLGEDLTDDD
+459 
-470 AALLAKVAEAGFPV
+470 AAAEAGFPV
-484 LGGQRSADAASGSDG
+484 LGGQRDVDAASGSDG
-499 VSRERTL
+499 ASRERTL

-584 YAGRDGVDVARS
+584 YAGSDGVDVARS

-634 YSAADVEAA
+634 YSAADVLEA
-643 HRVIA
+643 HRTLD

-658 FDSDASLVES
+658 FDGDASLVES
-668 VFRVVAGSAARV
+668 VFRVVAGSASRV

-687 RVRGVDGAVVAA
+687 RVRGVDGAVVAVV
-699 LDEAGD
+699 DEAGD

-775 AAADEASFLLL
+775 TAADEARFLLL
-786 ASRKQSGYAEL
+786 ASRKQSGYVEL

-817 RVDTHTRSLTFVSRR
+817 RVDAHIRSLAFVSRR

-842 DADAMLQNLWL
+842 DADAMLQDLWI

-880 AGDTRGATQSNKVVN
+880 AGDTRGATQSDKVVN

-934 REYLCQDASVVRAL
+934 REYLCQDTSVVRAL

-959 SAQFA
+959 SAKFA

-983 RTIAQWDALGGKWRR
+983 RSLDEWDVLGGPWRESVQGR
-998 RMRGHSSASRVAVG
+998 ASASRVAAG
-1012 DRLFASRDR
+1012 EHLFASRDR
-1021 AVLDK
+1021 KVLDK

-1035 GLTGGSASAVG
+1035 GLTGGGASAVG

-1079 TPGVRVV
+1079 APGVRVV
-1086 AGEPMPHMV
+1086 VGEPMPHMV

-1103 ASRQVEAVRREVAR
+1103 ASRQVETVRREVAR

-1128 EFAARTDEVFSNPE
+1128 EYAQRTDEVFSNPE

-1148 LKDGGRSA
+1148 LKDGGNSA
-1156 RVRELYVPVVVLVAE
+1156 QVRELYVPVVVLVAE
-1171 SSPLLADERFA
+1171 GSPLLADERFA
-1182 RVMCQAFPA
+1182 RVMCQSFPA
-1191 TGERGIALFAPASL
+1191 SGERGICLFAPVSL

-1213 FATSS
+1213 FATSG

-1233 SAIAGGVGSG
+1233 SAIAGGVSSG

-1250 RSLFSQLCAA
+1250 RSLFSQLCAVHEA
-1260 HDGIEA
+1260 VDA
-1266 LDGGYILAGGSD
+1266 LDGGYILSGGSD
-1278 VNEAALA
+1278 EAEAALA
-1285 GVSECVAGL
+1285 SVSDRVAGL
-1294 SGRVLELAAVGFDEA
+1294 SARVLELAAVGFDEA
-1309 RPGMAKFV
+1309 RPGLVKFV
-1317 TDNERQRLNGLSE
+1317 TDNERERLNGLSE

-1335 EAARRLAGL
+1335 EAAKRLNGL

-1359 DADEWVARLLACA
+1359 DADEWVARLLAAA

-1402 VSAAST
+1402 VSAASA

-1423 RA
+1423 RV

>member
-1 MSKSFLDNGS
+1 MSELFVDNS
-11 LVEGVSRSAA
+11 SMSVDVSQDVAR
-21 PFSAASSDSALR
+21 FSSDASDDATR
-33 RGVVAVGSPVEPWSF
+33 RGVVAVGSAVELGSFIPLKPGKKQPSWSR
-48 VPLLKLGEKV
+48 K
-58 PKWHK
+58 
-63 QRVRVNADQT
+63 RVRVDT
-73 VVRSSLPSEPS
+73 DEMVIRTGLPSQPS
-84 VEAATGDGEFL
+84 VEAAAGDGEFL
-95 VTSRGLVVLDLDF
+95 VTSHGLAYFDLDF
-108 HDQVDEDAR
+108 HDQASEAQR
-117 TVDRLAFL
+117 KGDRGAFL
-125 SVLRALTDERRVFV
+125 SLMRGLTGAPRVYV
-139 SRTGSGGAHAPLLV
+139 SRTGSGGCHAPLLV

-158 DEYPLLEFVF
+158 DEFPLLWFVF
-168 ARGTSAHVAGS
+168 GRVLYANSAHKA
-179 TVGGR
+179 VGGR
-184 ALRAYATEVSD
+184 VLRAFAAEIND
-195 AAGRVVSER
+195 AVGTVMTER
-204 VDVLG
+204 VDVSA
-209 GDKRAGARADGTR
+209 GDKRTGVRADGAR
-222 ALVEGS
+222 SVNDDCKHLGPDDALYN
-228 DKFGADSAK
+228 
-237 FSVIVPDNV
+237 VIVPDNV

-252 SAALAAL
+252 GAALAAL
-259 SEYTAAYAA
+259 SEYTAAYAR
-268 GDSEAA
+268 GDGEAMA
-274 RRAVGVFPPAG
+274 RAAGVFPTVG
-285 ALSVVAARRLSE
+285 VLSDGAARRLSE
-297 LVLRELM
+297 LVLRELL
-304 VPGVELSDEDA
+304 VPGVSLSDADVEIA
-315 SVAVRRERVLDALP
+315 ARESVIEELP
-329 GAVCLAVVSGGGSG
+329 GAVRALVVSGGASG
-343 KLTPW
+343 KVAPW
-348 GLPRVSENALRRP
+348 GLPVVSGNVLRNAMRR
-361 VRALTS
+361 LTI
-367 RVYALAKAGESDSG
+367 RVYALAGADEGAWSPSDL
-381 SGFVQR
+381 VA
-387 SSRELFT
+387 T
-394 VVEDA
+394 AEDA
-399 RFAMCEGFANSLV
+399 RFALCDGFLNPLV
-412 WGEYAGDVLTAS
+412 WGEYAGEVLTPA
-424 QRGRLV
+424 QRAVLV
-430 RSELHLSGTGGVWEP
+430 RGELRLSGVGELWEP
-445 LCPVL
+445 VRSAV
-450 DPAGVVLPD
+450 DPAASFLSDEALDEASADSVVM
-459 ELLGEDLTDDD
+459 
-470 AALLAKVAEAGFPV
+470 AATEAGFPV
-484 LGGQRSADAASGSDG
+484 LGGQRGVDAASGSDG
-499 VSRERTL
+499 ASRERTL

-548 LGMMRVVES
+548 LGMMCVVES

-584 YAGRDGVDVARS
+584 YAGRDGVDAARS

-619 AWMLGRMGGSGAVVS
+619 AWMLSRMGGSGAVVS

-648 EQADAARDVL
+648 DEQADAARDVL
-658 FDSDASLVES
+658 FDGDSSLVES

-726 LTREGDAN
+726 LTSEGDAN

-749 VLSRLFASDSEREGG
+749 VLSRLFASDAEREGG

-775 AAADEASFLLL
+775 TAADEARFLLL

-817 RVDTHTRSLTFVSRR
+817 RVDAHIRSLAFVSRR

-842 DADAMLQNLWL
+842 DADAMLQNLWI

-880 AGDTRGATQSNKVVN
+880 AGDTRGATQSDKVVN
-895 ERVKEALRLLC
+895 ERVKEVLRLLC

-934 REYLCQDASVVRAL
+934 REYLCQDTSVVRAL

-959 SAQFA
+959 SAKFA

-983 RTIAQWDALGGKWRR
+983 RSLDEWDVLGGPWRESVQGR
-998 RMRGHSSASRVAVG
+998 ASASRVADG
-1012 DRLFASRDR
+1012 DRLFASPDR

-1026 LVAGFARAA
+1026 LVSGFARAA
-1035 GLTGGSASAVG
+1035 GLTGGGASAVG

-1079 TPGVRVV
+1079 APGVRVV
-1086 AGEPMPHMV
+1086 VGEPMPHMV

-1103 ASRQVEAVRREVAR
+1103 ASRQVEVVRREVAR
-1117 DAWDGVEPGTS
+1117 GAWDGVEPGTS
-1128 EFAARTDEVFSNPE
+1128 EYAQRTDEVFSNPE
-1142 RTPSHL
+1142 RTPSHQL
-1148 LKDGGRSA
+1148 HDGGRSA
-1156 RVRELYVPVVVLVAE
+1156 QVRELYVPVVVLVAE
-1171 SSPLLADERFA
+1171 DSPLLADDRFA
-1182 RVMCQAFPA
+1182 RVMCQSFPESE
-1191 TGERGIALFAPASL
+1191 ERGICLFAPVSL

-1213 FATSS
+1213 FATSG

-1233 SAIAGGVGSG
+1233 SAIAGGVSSG

-1260 HDGIEA
+1260 HEVVDA
-1266 LDGGYILAGGSD
+1266 LDGGYILSGGSD
-1278 VNEAALA
+1278 EAEAALA
-1285 GVSECVAGL
+1285 SVSDRVAGL

-1309 RPGMAKFV
+1309 RPGLVKFV
-1317 TDNERQRLNGLSE
+1317 TDTERERTNGLSE
-1330 AERAA
+1330 GERAA
-1335 EAARRLAGL
+1335 EAAKRLNGL

-1359 DADEWVARLLACA
+1359 DCDEWVARLLAAA

-1389 SPVCAV
+1389 NAVCAV

-1402 VSAAST
+1402 VSAASA

>member
-1 MSKSFLDNGS
+1 MAKLFLDNGS
-11 LVEGVSRSAA
+11 LVEGESIDAA
-21 PFSAASSDSALR
+21 RFSSDASDDATR
-33 RGVVAVGSPVEPWSF
+33 RGVAVAGSAVELGSFIPLKPGKKQPSWSR
-48 VPLLKLGEKV
+48 K
-58 PKWHK
+58 
-63 QRVRVNADQT
+63 RVDVNADKT
-73 VVRSSLPSEPS
+73 VNRSLLPSRPS
-84 VEAATGDGEFL
+84 AEAAAGDGEFTI
-95 VTSRGLVVLDLDF
+95 TSRGLSYFDLDF
-108 HDQVDEDAR
+108 HDQASDTQRDS
-117 TVDRLAFL
+117 DRMAFL
-125 SVLRALTDERRVFV
+125 SLMRGLTGARRVYV
-139 SRTGSGGAHAPLLV
+139 SRTGSGGCHAPLLV

-158 DEYPLLEFVF
+158 DEFPLLWFVF
-168 ARGTSAHVAGS
+168 GRTTAAHAAAG

-184 ALRAYATEVSD
+184 ALRAFAAEIND
-195 AAGRVVSER
+195 AVGVVMADR
-204 VDVLG
+204 VDVSA
-209 GDKRAGARADGTR
+209 GDKRTGVRADGAR
-222 ALVEGS
+222 SVNDDCNHLDPDDALYN
-228 DKFGADSAK
+228 
-237 FSVIVPDNV
+237 VIVPDNV

-252 SAALAAL
+252 GAALAAL
-259 SEYTAAYAA
+259 SEYTAARARGDVDAMALAA
-268 GDSEAA
+268 GVFP
-274 RRAVGVFPPAG
+274 AVGV
-285 ALSVVAARRLSE
+285 LSDVAARRLSE

-304 VPGVELSDEDA
+304 VPGVSLSDADVEIA
-315 SVAVRRERVLDALP
+315 ARESVLEELP
-329 GAVCLAVVSGGGSG
+329 GAVRALVVSGGTSG
-343 KLTPW
+343 KVAPW
-348 GLPRVSENALRRP
+348 GLPVASGNVLKNAMRR
-361 VRALTS
+361 LTI
-367 RVYALAKAGESDSG
+367 RVYALAGADEGAWSSSDL
-381 SGFVQR
+381 VA
-387 SSRELFT
+387 T
-394 VVEDA
+394 AEDA
-399 RFAMCEGFANSLV
+399 RFALCDGFLNPLV
-412 WGEYAGDVLTAS
+412 WGEYAGDALSPV
-424 QRGRLV
+424 QRAVLV
-430 RSELHLSGTGGVWEP
+430 RGELRLSGVGELWEP
-445 LCPVL
+445 VRSAVDPAAPYLSDEVL
-450 DPAGVVLPD
+450 DEASADSVVM
-459 ELLGEDLTDDD
+459 
-470 AALLAKVAEAGFPV
+470 AAAEAGFPV
-484 LGGQRSADAASGSDG
+484 LGGQRGVDAASGSDV

-619 AWMLGRMGGSGAVVS
+619 VWMLGRMGGSGAVVS
-634 YSAADVEAA
+634 YSGDDVRRA

-648 EQADAARDVL
+648 DEQADGSRDVL
-658 FDSDASLVES
+658 FDGDASLVES

-764 AGAAGSTVSGD
+764 SVAAGSAVSG
-775 AAADEASFLLL
+775 AAADEARFLLL

-817 RVDTHTRSLTFVSRR
+817 RVDAHTRSLAFVSRR

-842 DADAMLQNLWL
+842 DADAMLQNLWI

-895 ERVKEALRLLC
+895 ERVKEVLRLLC

-998 RMRGHSSASRVAVG
+998 RMRGHSPASRVAVG

-1359 DADEWVARLLACA
+1359 DCDEWVARLLACA

>member
-1 MSKSFLDNGS
+1 MSKLFLDNGS

-21 PFSAASSDSALR
+21 PFSAASSDNALR
-33 RGVVAVGSPVEPWSF
+33 RGVAAVGSPVEPWSF

-84 VEAATGDGEFL
+84 VESATGDGEFL

-125 SVLRALTDERRVFV
+125 SVLRALTGERRVFV
-139 SRTGSGGAHAPLLV
+139 SRTGSGGGHAPLLV

-168 ARGTSAHVAGS
+168 ARGTSAHVAGG

-184 ALRAYATEVSD
+184 ALRAFAAEVSD
-195 AAGRVVSER
+195 AAGRVVTDR

-209 GDKRAGARADGTR
+209 GDKRAGARADGAR
-222 ALVEGS
+222 AIVEGT
-228 DKFGADSAK
+228 DKFGADSAR

-252 SAALAAL
+252 GVALAAL

-274 RRAVGVFPPAG
+274 QRAVGVFPPVG
-285 ALSVVAARRLSE
+285 ALSVAAARRLSE
-297 LVLRELM
+297 LVLRELSA
-304 VPGVELSDEDA
+304 PGVELSDEDA
-315 SVAVRRERVLDALP
+315 AVAVRRERVLDALP
-329 GAVCLAVVSGGGSG
+329 GAVRLTVVSGGGSG
-343 KLTPW
+343 KVTPW
-348 GLPRVSENALRRP
+348 GLPRVSGNALRRP

-367 RVYALAKAGESDSG
+367 RVYDLAKDGESDSG
-381 SGFVQR
+381 SAQC

-399 RFAMCEGFANSLV
+399 RFAMCEGFANPLV
-412 WGEYAGDVLTAS
+412 WGEYAGGVLTAA

-430 RSELHLSGTGGVWEP
+430 RSQLHLSSNGDVWEP

-450 DPAGVVLPD
+450 DPIGVVLSD
-459 ELLGEDLTDDD
+459 ELLGEDLSEDD
-470 AALLAKVAEAGFPV
+470 ASLLAAVAEAGFPV
-484 LGGQRSADAASGSDG
+484 LGGQRGADEASGSDG
-499 VSRERTL
+499 ASRERTL

-513 VRVANSAGGARA
+513 VRAANSAGGARA

-535 SQVAGRGVGVVDA
+535 NQVAGRGVGVVDA

-557 LGWFNDTSGRD
+557 LGWFNDTSARD

-584 YAGRDGVDVARS
+584 YAGMYGVDVARS

-619 AWMLGRMGGSGAVVS
+619 AWRLSRMGGSGTVVS

-648 EQADAARDVL
+648 EQADSSRDVL
-658 FDSDASLVES
+658 FDGDASLVES
-668 VFRVVAGSAARV
+668 VFRVVAGSASRV

-687 RVRGVDGAVVAA
+687 RVRGVDGAVVAVV
-699 LDEAGD
+699 DEAGD
-705 EARVVPVR
+705 DVRVVPVR

-734 GVHDLLVGW
+734 GVHALLVGW

-775 AAADEASFLLL
+775 TAADEARFLLL

-817 RVDTHTRSLTFVSRR
+817 RVDAHIRSLAFVSRR

-842 DADAMLQNLWL
+842 DADAMLQNLWI

-860 ERLSGNRERLRTLLR
+860 ERLSGSRERLRTLSR
-875 EASEG
+875 KASEG
-880 AGDTRGATQSNKVVN
+880 AGDTRGATQSDKVVN

-934 REYLCQDASVVRAL
+934 REYLCQDTSVVRAL

-959 SAQFA
+959 SAKFA

-983 RTIAQWDALGGKWRR
+983 RTLDEWDVLGGPWRKSVQGR
-998 RMRGHSSASRVAVG
+998 ASASRVANG
-1012 DRLFASRDR
+1012 EHLFASRDR
-1021 AVLDK
+1021 KVLDK

-1035 GLTGGSASAVG
+1035 GLTDGGAAAVG

-1079 TPGVRVV
+1079 APGVRVV
-1086 AGEPMPHMV
+1086 VGEPMPHMV

-1103 ASRQVEAVRREVAR
+1103 ASRQVETVRREVAR

-1128 EFAARTDEVFSNPE
+1128 EYAQRTDEVFSNPE
-1142 RTPSHL
+1142 RTPSHQ
-1148 LKDGGRSA
+1148 LKDGGNSA
-1156 RVRELYVPVVVLVAE
+1156 QVRELYVPVVVLVAE
-1171 SSPLLADERFA
+1171 DSPLLADDRFA
-1182 RVMCQAFPA
+1182 RVMCQSFPA

-1213 FATSS
+1213 FATSG

-1225 EVFAAAVA
+1225 ETFAAAVA
-1233 SAIAGGVGSG
+1233 STIAGDVSSG

-1260 HDGIEA
+1260 HEVVDA
-1266 LDGGYILAGGSD
+1266 LDGGYILAGGND
-1278 VNEAALA
+1278 VNEAALSS
-1285 GVSECVAGL
+1285 VSERVAGL

-1309 RPGMAKFV
+1309 RPGMVKFV
-1317 TDNERQRLNGLSE
+1317 TDTERKRLNGLSE
-1330 AERAA
+1330 GERAA
-1335 EAARRLAGL
+1335 EAAKRLNGL

-1372 VVAWSSSVTSR
+1372 VVAWSNSVTSR

-1408 GGGVGVVPEPVGWVL
+1408 GGGVGAVPEPVGWVL

>member
-1 MSKSFLDNGS
+1 MAKLFLDNGS
-11 LVEGVSRSAA
+11 LVEGVSCDVAR
-21 PFSAASSDSALR
+21 FSSDASDDATR
-33 RGVVAVGSPVEPWSF
+33 RGVAAAGSAVELGSFIPLKPGKKQPSWSR
-48 VPLLKLGEKV
+48 K
-58 PKWHK
+58 
-63 QRVRVNADQT
+63 RVDVNADKT
-73 VVRSSLPSEPS
+73 VNRSLLPSRPS
-84 VEAATGDGEFL
+84 AEAAAGGGEFTI
-95 VTSRGLVVLDLDF
+95 TSHGLAYFDLDF
-108 HDQVDEDAR
+108 HDHASDTQRDS
-117 TVDRLAFL
+117 DRMAFL
-125 SVLRALTDERRVFV
+125 SLMRGLTGAARVYV
-139 SRTGSGGAHAPLLV
+139 SRTGSGGCHAPLLV

-158 DEYPLLEFVF
+158 DEFPLLWFVF
-168 ARGTSAHVAGS
+168 GRVTYANKAHR

-184 ALRAYATEVSD
+184 VLRAFAAEIND
-195 AAGRVVSER
+195 AVGVVMADR
-204 VDVLG
+204 VDVSA
-209 GDKRAGARADGTR
+209 GDKRTGVRADGAR
-222 ALVEGS
+222 SVNDDCNHLDPDDALYN
-228 DKFGADSAK
+228 
-237 FSVIVPDNV
+237 VIVPDNV

-252 SAALAAL
+252 GAAVAAL
-259 SEYTAAYAA
+259 SEYTAARARGDVDAMARAA
-268 GDSEAA
+268 GVFP
-274 RRAVGVFPPAG
+274 AVGV
-285 ALSVVAARRLSE
+285 LSDGAARRLSE

-304 VPGVELSDEDA
+304 VPGVSLSDADVEIA
-315 SVAVRRERVLDALP
+315 ARESVIEELP
-329 GAVCLAVVSGGGSG
+329 GAVRALVVSGGTSG
-343 KLTPW
+343 KVAPW
-348 GLPRVSENALRRP
+348 GLPVVSGNVLKNAMRR
-361 VRALTS
+361 LTI
-367 RVYALAKAGESDSG
+367 RVYALAGADEGAWSPSDL
-381 SGFVQR
+381 VA
-387 SSRELFT
+387 T
-394 VVEDA
+394 AEDA
-399 RFAMCEGFANSLV
+399 RFALCDGFLNPLV
-412 WGEYAGDVLTAS
+412 WGEYAGDALSPV
-424 QRGRLV
+424 QRAVLV
-430 RSELHLSGTGGVWEP
+430 RGELRLSGVGELWEP
-445 LCPVL
+445 VRSAV
-450 DPAGVVLPD
+450 DPAAPFLSDEALDEASADSVVM
-459 ELLGEDLTDDD
+459 
-470 AALLAKVAEAGFPV
+470 AAAEAGFPV
-484 LGGQRSADAASGSDG
+484 LGGQRGVDAESGSDG

-634 YSAADVEAA
+634 YSGDDVRRA

-648 EQADAARDVL
+648 DEQADGSRDVL
-658 FDSDASLVES
+658 FDGDASLVES
-668 VFRVVAGSAARV
+668 VFRVVAGSASRV

-699 LDEAGD
+699 LNEAGD
-705 EARVVPVR
+705 EARVAPVR

-775 AAADEASFLLL
+775 TAADEARFLLL

-817 RVDTHTRSLTFVSRR
+817 RVDAHTRSLAFVSRR

-842 DADAMLQNLWL
+842 DADAMLQNLWI

-860 ERLSGNRERLRTLLR
+860 ERLSGNRERLRTLSR

-880 AGDTRGATQSNKVVN
+880 AGDTRGATQSDKVVN
-895 ERVKEALRLLC
+895 ERVKVTLRLLC

-934 REYLCQDASVVRAL
+934 REYLCQDASVARAL

-959 SAQFA
+959 SAKFA

-983 RTIAQWDALGGKWRR
+983 RSLDEWDVLGGPWRESVQGR
-998 RMRGHSSASRVAVG
+998 ASASRVADG
-1012 DRLFASRDR
+1012 EHLFASRDR
-1021 AVLDK
+1021 KVLDK

-1072 AALAARG
+1072 AALATRG
-1079 TPGVRVV
+1079 APGVRVV
-1086 AGEPMPHMV
+1086 VGEPMPHMV

-1103 ASRQVEAVRREVAR
+1103 ASRQVEVVRREVAR

-1128 EFAARTDEVFSNPE
+1128 EYAQRTDEVFSNPE
-1142 RTPSHL
+1142 RTPSHQ
-1148 LKDGGRSA
+1148 LKDGGNSA
-1156 RVRELYVPVVVLVAE
+1156 QVRELYVPVVVLVAE
-1171 SSPLLADERFA
+1171 DSPLLADERFA
-1182 RVMCQAFPA
+1182 RVMCQSFPA
-1191 TGERGIALFAPASL
+1191 SGERGIALFAPVSL

-1213 FATSS
+1213 FATSG

-1225 EVFAAAVA
+1225 EKFAAAVA
-1233 SAIAGGVGSG
+1233 SAIAGGVRSG

-1260 HDGIEA
+1260 HEVVDA
-1266 LDGGYILAGGSD
+1266 LDGGYILSGGSD
-1278 VNEAALA
+1278 EVEAALA
-1285 GVSECVAGL
+1285 SVSDRVAGL
-1294 SGRVLELAAVGFDEA
+1294 SERVLELAAVGFDEA
-1309 RPGMAKFV
+1309 RPGMVKFV
-1317 TDNERQRLNGLSE
+1317 TDNERKRLNGLSE

-1335 EAARRLAGL
+1335 EAAKRLNGL

-1359 DADEWVARLLACA
+1359 DADEWVARLLAAA

-1408 GGGVGVVPEPVGWVL
+1408 GGGVGVVPKPVGWVL